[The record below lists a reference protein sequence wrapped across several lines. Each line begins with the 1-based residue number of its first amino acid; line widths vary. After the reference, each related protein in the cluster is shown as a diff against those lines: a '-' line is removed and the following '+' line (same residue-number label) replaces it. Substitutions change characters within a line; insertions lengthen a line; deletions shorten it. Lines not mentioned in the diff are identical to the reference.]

1 MYLYIETL
9 KQRLDAINQLR
20 VDRALAAM
28 GPAFQQV
35 YSLLPTLL
43 HYHHPLM
50 PGYLDGNVP
59 RGICLYTPDETQ
71 RHYLEELELHRGM
84 QTQEPP
90 KGELPITG
98 VYSMGSTSSV
108 GQSCSSDLDIWV
120 CHQAWLDS
128 EERQLLQRKC
138 SLLESWAASLG
149 VEVSFFLIDENR
161 FRHNESGS
169 LGGEDCGST
178 QHILLLDEFYR
189 TAVRLAGKRILW
201 NMVPCDEEEHYDDYV
216 MGLYAQGVLTPN
228 EWLDLGGLSS
238 LSAEEY
244 FGASLWQLY
253 KSIDSPYKAVLKTL
267 LLEAY
272 SWEYPNNRL
281 LAKDIKQRL
290 HDGEIV
296 SFGLDPYCM
305 MLERVTTYLQAI
317 EDETR
322 LDLVRRC
329 FYLKVC
335 EKLSRERACVG
346 WRREVVSQLVNAWGW
361 DEKRLMMLDNRAN
374 WKIDEVRKAHN
385 ELLDAMMQ
393 SYRNLI
399 RFARRN
405 NLSVSAS
412 PQDIGVLTRK
422 LYAAFEALPGK
433 VTLVNPQISPDLS
446 EPNLTFIHVPP
457 GRANRT
463 GWYLYNRA
471 PDMESII
478 SHQPL
483 EYNRYLNKLVAWA
496 WFNGLLTSRTRLFI
510 KGNGIVDLAKLQEM
524 VADVSHH
531 FPLRLP
537 APTPKA
543 LYSPCEIRHL
553 AIIVNLEY
561 DPTAAFRN
569 QVVHFDFRKL
579 DVFSFGEEQK
589 CLIGSVDLLYRNS
602 WNEVR
607 TLHFNG
613 EQAMIEALKTI
624 LGKMHQDAAPPDSV
638 EVFCYS
644 QHLRGLIRTRV
655 QQMISE
661 CIELR
666 LSSTRQ
672 DTGRF
677 KALRVSGQT
686 WGLFFERL
694 NVSVQKLE
702 NAIEFYGAISH
713 NKLHGLSVQVETNH
727 VKLPAVV
734 DGFASEGII
743 QFFFEDA
750 DNNDSGFNIYILDE
764 SNRAEVYHHC
774 EGSKEELVRDVSRFY
789 SSSHDRF
796 TYGSSFINF
805 NLPQFYQIVE
815 VDGRTQVIPFRT
827 QAIAAAIP
835 TSGTLPPRRCCSSAT
850 RRFGRIRRDAPLSGN
865 TSLTELHRL
874 TGLLAR
880 RLLQQ
885 IPEGF
890 AAAIAD
896 PLVAF
901 EIEVIAALF
910 GGQPHLVQ
918 RLLTVNNDFAA
929 VFKADGQHAAVD
941 FAVDVAIAVPVVQ
954 TFFDGHPQA
963 IGQAME
969 FTVVHNLILLF

>member
-1 MYLYIETL
+1 MEYGFFLNTGIIRRDVLYLYIETL

-28 GPAFQQV
+28 KPAFQRV

-43 HYHHPLM
+43 HHHHPLM
-50 PGYLDGNVP
+50 PGYLNGNVP
-59 RGICLYTPDETQ
+59 HGICLYTPDETQ
-71 RHYLEELELHRGM
+71 QEYLNDLEDKWGS
-84 QTQEPP
+84 PFDKP
-90 KGELPITG
+90 ASGELPITG
-98 VYSMGSTSSV
+98 VYSMGSTSSI

-120 CHQAWLDS
+120 CHQSWLDN
-128 EERQLLQRKC
+128 EERTRLQQKC
-138 SLLESWAASLG
+138 SLLEKWAASMG

-201 NMVPCDEEEHYDDYV
+201 NMVPGEEEAHYDEYV
-216 MGLYAQGVLTPN
+216 LSLYAQGALTPN

-272 SWEYPNNRL
+272 SWEYPNTQL
-281 LAKDIKQRL
+281 LATDIKHRL
-290 HDGEIV
+290 HQGEIV
-296 SFGLDPYCM
+296 SFGLDAYCM
-305 MLERVTTYLQAI
+305 MLERVTRYLTDI
-317 EDETR
+317 NDTTR
-322 LDLVRRC
+322 LDLARRC

-335 EKLSRERACVG
+335 EKLSLAKACVG
-346 WRREVVSQLVNAWGW
+346 WRREILSQLVSEWGW
-361 DEKRLMMLDNRAN
+361 SDERLAMLDNRAN
-374 WKIDEVRKAHN
+374 WKIERVREAHN

-446 EPNLTFIHVPP
+446 ENDLTFIHVPV

-463 GWYLYNRA
+463 GWYLYNQA
-471 PDMESII
+471 PAMDSIV

-496 WFNGLLTSRTRLFI
+496 YFNGLLTPQTRLHI
-510 KGNGIVDLAKLQEM
+510 KSGNLCDTAKLQEL

-553 AIIVNLEY
+553 AIIVNLEN

-579 DVFSFGEEQK
+579 DVFSFGQQQQ
-589 CLIGSVDLLYRNS
+589 CLVGSIDLLYRNS

-607 TLHFNG
+607 TLHFSG
-613 EQAMIEALKTI
+613 EQSVLEALKTI
-624 LGKMHQDAAPPDSV
+624 LGKMHQDAAPPESV

-644 QHLRGLIRTRV
+644 QHLRGLIRTRI
-655 QQMISE
+655 QQLVSE

-666 LSSTRQ
+666 LSSTRLEP
-672 DTGRF
+672 GRF
-677 KALRVSGQT
+677 KAVRVAGQT

-694 NVSVQKLE
+694 SVSVQKLE
-702 NAIEFYGAISH
+702 NAVEFYGAISN
-713 NKLHGLSVQVETNH
+713 NKLHGLSIKVETDQVH
-727 VKLPAVV
+727 LPPVV

-743 QFFFEDA
+743 QFFFEDTS
-750 DNNDSGFNIYILDE
+750 DDKGFNIYILDE
-764 SNRAEVYHHC
+764 SNRVEVYHHC

-805 NLPQFYQIVE
+805 NLPQFYQIVQL
-815 VDGRTQVIPFRT
+815 DGRTQVIPFR
-827 QAIAAAIP
+827 
-835 TSGTLPPRRCCSSAT
+835 SNVLSS
-850 RRFGRIRRDAPLSGN
+850 LC
-865 TSLTELHRL
+865 
-874 TGLLAR
+874 
-880 RLLQQ
+880 
-885 IPEGF
+885 
-890 AAAIAD
+890 
-896 PLVAF
+896 V
-901 EIEVIAALF
+901 
-910 GGQPHLVQ
+910 
-918 RLLTVNNDFAA
+918 TV
-929 VFKADGQHAAVD
+929 ADGAAQPLKQQ
-941 FAVDVAIAVPVVQ
+941 FQ
-954 TFFDGHPQA
+954 LH
-963 IGQAME
+963 
-969 FTVVHNLILLF
+969 

>member
-1 MYLYIETL
+1 LYLYIETL

-35 YSLLPTLL
+35 YSLLPVLL
-43 HYHHPLM
+43 HHHHPLM
-50 PGYLDGNVP
+50 PGYLDGKVP
-59 RGICLYTPDETQ
+59 HGVCIFTPDDIQTT
-71 RHYLEELELHRGM
+71 YLADLEDKWGSAVDVM
-84 QTQEPP
+84 A

-98 VYSMGSTSSV
+98 VYSMGSTSSI
-108 GQSCSSDLDIWV
+108 GQSNTSDLDIWV
-120 CHQAWLDS
+120 CHQSWLDN
-128 EERQLLQRKC
+128 EERNRLQQKC
-138 SLLESWAASLG
+138 SLLEKWAASLG

-201 NMVPCDEEEHYDDYV
+201 NMVPGEEEGHYDEYV
-216 MGLYAQGVLTPN
+216 LSLYAQGALTPN
-228 EWLDLGGLSS
+228 EWLDLGGLDT

-267 LLEAY
+267 LLETY
-272 SWEYPNNRL
+272 SWEYPNTSL
-281 LAKDIKQRL
+281 LAMDIKKRL
-290 HDGEIV
+290 HQGEIV
-296 SFGLDPYCM
+296 CFGLDSYCM
-305 MLERVTTYLQAI
+305 MLDRVTRYLTQV
-317 EDETR
+317 EDTTR

-335 EKLSRERACVG
+335 EKLSRSSASVG
-346 WRREVVSQLVNAWGW
+346 WRREILSQLVSEWGW
-361 DEKRLMMLDNRAN
+361 SDERLAILDNRAN
-374 WKIDEVRKAHN
+374 WKIERVREAHN

-446 EPNLTFIHVPP
+446 ESDLTFIHVPI

-463 GWYLYNRA
+463 GWYLYNRS
-471 PDMESII
+471 PSMESIV

-496 WFNGLLTSRTRLFI
+496 YFNGLLTATTRLHI
-510 KGNGIVDLAKLQEM
+510 KSGNLCDIAKLREL

-531 FPLRLP
+531 FSLRLA

-553 AIIVNLEY
+553 AIIVNLEH

-579 DVFSFGEEQK
+579 DVFSFGQQQQ
-589 CLIGSVDLLYRNS
+589 CLVGSIDLLYRNS

-607 TLHFNG
+607 TLHFSG
-613 EQAMIEALKTI
+613 EQAVLEALKTI
-624 LGKMHQDAAPPDSV
+624 LGKMHQDAAPPESV

-644 QHLRGLIRTRV
+644 QHLRGLIRTRI
-655 QQMISE
+655 QQLVSE

-666 LSSTRQ
+666 LSSKRLEP
-672 DTGRF
+672 GRF
-677 KALRVSGQT
+677 KAVRVAGQT

-694 NVSVQKLE
+694 SVSVQKLE
-702 NAIEFYGAISH
+702 NAIEFYGAISN
-713 NKLHGLSVQVETNH
+713 NKLHGLSVKVQTGQAH
-727 VKLPAVV
+727 LPAVI
-734 DGFASEGII
+734 DGYASEGII
-743 QFFFEDA
+743 QFFFEESSD
-750 DNNDSGFNIYILDE
+750 DVGFNIYILDE
-764 SNRAEVYHHC
+764 ANRVEVYHHC
-774 EGSKEELVRDVSRFY
+774 EGSKEDLVRDVSRFY

-805 NLPQFYQIVE
+805 NLPQFYQIVSL
-815 VDGRTQVIPFRT
+815 DGRTQVIPFRNNPLAHLCVT
-827 QAIAAAIP
+827 ASESTAEEP
-835 TSGTLPPRRCCSSAT
+835 K
-850 RRFGRIRRDAPLSGN
+850 RFQ
-865 TSLTELHRL
+865 LH
-874 TGLLAR
+874 
-880 RLLQQ
+880 
-885 IPEGF
+885 
-890 AAAIAD
+890 
-896 PLVAF
+896 
-901 EIEVIAALF
+901 
-910 GGQPHLVQ
+910 
-918 RLLTVNNDFAA
+918 
-929 VFKADGQHAAVD
+929 
-941 FAVDVAIAVPVVQ
+941 
-954 TFFDGHPQA
+954 
-963 IGQAME
+963 
-969 FTVVHNLILLF
+969 

>member
-1 MYLYIETL
+1 MEYGFFLNTGIIRRDVLYLYIETL

-28 GPAFQQV
+28 KPAFQRV

-43 HYHHPLM
+43 HHHHPLM
-50 PGYLDGNVP
+50 PGYLNGNVP
-59 RGICLYTPDETQ
+59 HGVCLYTPDETQ
-71 RHYLEELELHRGM
+71 QDYLNDLEDKWGSPFDQLAS
-84 QTQEPP
+84 
-90 KGELPITG
+90 GELPITG
-98 VYSMGSTSSV
+98 VYSMGSTSSI

-120 CHQAWLDS
+120 CHQSWLDN
-128 EERQLLQRKC
+128 EERNRLQQKC
-138 SLLESWAASLG
+138 SLLEKWAASMG

-201 NMVPCDEEEHYDDYV
+201 NMVPGEEEAHYDEYV
-216 MGLYAQGVLTPN
+216 LSLYSQGALTPN
-228 EWLDLGGLSS
+228 EWLDLGGLST

-272 SWEYPNNRL
+272 SWEYPNTQL
-281 LAKDIKQRL
+281 LAMGIKQRL
-290 HDGEIV
+290 HQGEIV
-296 SFGLDPYCM
+296 CFGLDAYCM
-305 MLERVTTYLQAI
+305 MLERVTHYLTQI
-317 EDETR
+317 NDTTR

-335 EKLSRERACVG
+335 EKLSLSKACVG
-346 WRREVVSQLVNAWGW
+346 WRREILSQLVSEWGW
-361 DEKRLMMLDNRAN
+361 DEERLAMLDNRAN
-374 WKIDEVRKAHN
+374 WKIERVREAHN

-446 EPNLTFIHVPP
+446 ESDLTFIHVPV

-463 GWYLYNRA
+463 GWYLYNQA
-471 PDMESII
+471 PAMDSIV

-496 WFNGLLTSRTRLFI
+496 YFNGLLTPQTRLHI
-510 KGNGIVDLAKLQEM
+510 KSGNLCDTAKLQEL

-531 FPLRLP
+531 FPLRLA

-553 AIIVNLEY
+553 AIIVNLEN

-579 DVFSFGEEQK
+579 DVFSFGQQQQ
-589 CLIGSVDLLYRNS
+589 CLVGSIDLLYRNS

-607 TLHFNG
+607 TLHFSG
-613 EQAMIEALKTI
+613 EQSVLEALKTI
-624 LGKMHQDAAPPDSV
+624 LGKMHQDAAPPESV

-644 QHLRGLIRTRV
+644 QHLRGLIRTRI
-655 QQMISE
+655 QQLVSE

-666 LSSTRQ
+666 LSSTRLEP
-672 DTGRF
+672 GRF
-677 KALRVSGQT
+677 KAVRVAGQT

-694 NVSVQKLE
+694 SVSVQKLE
-702 NAIEFYGAISH
+702 NAVEFYGAISN
-713 NKLHGLSVQVETNH
+713 NKLHGLSIKVETDQVH
-727 VKLPAVV
+727 LPPVV

-743 QFFFEDA
+743 QFFFEDTS
-750 DNNDSGFNIYILDE
+750 DDKGFNIYILDE
-764 SNRAEVYHHC
+764 SNRVEVYHHC

-805 NLPQFYQIVE
+805 NLPQFYQIVQL
-815 VDGRTQVIPFRT
+815 DGRTQVIPFR
-827 QAIAAAIP
+827 
-835 TSGTLPPRRCCSSAT
+835 SNVLSS
-850 RRFGRIRRDAPLSGN
+850 LC
-865 TSLTELHRL
+865 
-874 TGLLAR
+874 
-880 RLLQQ
+880 
-885 IPEGF
+885 
-890 AAAIAD
+890 
-896 PLVAF
+896 V
-901 EIEVIAALF
+901 
-910 GGQPHLVQ
+910 
-918 RLLTVNNDFAA
+918 TV
-929 VFKADGQHAAVD
+929 ADGAAPPLKQQ
-941 FAVDVAIAVPVVQ
+941 FQ
-954 TFFDGHPQA
+954 LH
-963 IGQAME
+963 
-969 FTVVHNLILLF
+969 

>member
-28 GPAFQQV
+28 KPAFQRV

-43 HYHHPLM
+43 HHHHPLM
-50 PGYLDGNVP
+50 PGYLNGNVP
-59 RGICLYTPDETQ
+59 HGICLYTPDETQ
-71 RHYLEELELHRGM
+71 QDYLNDLEDKWGS
-84 QTQEPP
+84 PFDKP
-90 KGELPITG
+90 ASGELPITG
-98 VYSMGSTSSV
+98 VYSMGSTSSI

-120 CHQAWLDS
+120 CHQSWLDN
-128 EERQLLQRKC
+128 EERTRLQQKC
-138 SLLESWAASLG
+138 SLLEKWAASMG

-201 NMVPCDEEEHYDDYV
+201 NMVPGEEEAHYDEYV
-216 MGLYAQGVLTPN
+216 LSLYAQGALTPN

-272 SWEYPNNRL
+272 SWEYPNTQL
-281 LAKDIKQRL
+281 LATDIKHRL
-290 HDGEIV
+290 HQGEIV
-296 SFGLDPYCM
+296 SFGLDAYCM
-305 MLERVTTYLQAI
+305 MLERVTRYLTDI
-317 EDETR
+317 NDTTR
-322 LDLVRRC
+322 LDLARRC

-335 EKLSRERACVG
+335 EKLSLAKACVG
-346 WRREVVSQLVNAWGW
+346 WRREILSQLVSEWGW
-361 DEKRLMMLDNRAN
+361 SEERLAMLDNRAN
-374 WKIDEVRKAHN
+374 WKIERVREAHN

-393 SYRNLI
+393 SSRTLI

-446 EPNLTFIHVPP
+446 ENDLTFIHVPV

-463 GWYLYNRA
+463 GWYLYNQA
-471 PDMESII
+471 PAMDSIV

-496 WFNGLLTSRTRLFI
+496 YFNGLLTPQTRLHI
-510 KGNGIVDLAKLQEM
+510 KSGNLCDTAKLQEL

-553 AIIVNLEY
+553 AIIVNLEN

-579 DVFSFGEEQK
+579 DVFSFGQQQQ
-589 CLIGSVDLLYRNS
+589 CLVGSIDLLYRNS

-607 TLHFNG
+607 TLHFSG
-613 EQAMIEALKTI
+613 EQSVLEALKTI
-624 LGKMHQDAAPPDSV
+624 LGKMHQDAAPPESV

-644 QHLRGLIRTRV
+644 QHLRGLIRTRI
-655 QQMISE
+655 QQLVSE

-666 LSSTRQ
+666 LSSTRLEP
-672 DTGRF
+672 GRF
-677 KALRVSGQT
+677 KAVRVAGQT

-694 NVSVQKLE
+694 SVSVQKLE
-702 NAIEFYGAISH
+702 NAVEFYGAISN
-713 NKLHGLSVQVETNH
+713 NKLHGLSIKVETDQVH
-727 VKLPAVV
+727 LPPVV

-743 QFFFEDA
+743 QFFFEDTS
-750 DNNDSGFNIYILDE
+750 DDKGFNIYILDE
-764 SNRAEVYHHC
+764 SNRVEVYHHC

-805 NLPQFYQIVE
+805 NLPQFYQIVQL
-815 VDGRTQVIPFRT
+815 DGRTQVIPFR
-827 QAIAAAIP
+827 
-835 TSGTLPPRRCCSSAT
+835 SNVLSS
-850 RRFGRIRRDAPLSGN
+850 LC
-865 TSLTELHRL
+865 
-874 TGLLAR
+874 
-880 RLLQQ
+880 
-885 IPEGF
+885 
-890 AAAIAD
+890 
-896 PLVAF
+896 V
-901 EIEVIAALF
+901 
-910 GGQPHLVQ
+910 
-918 RLLTVNNDFAA
+918 TV
-929 VFKADGQHAAVD
+929 ADGAAQPLKQQ
-941 FAVDVAIAVPVVQ
+941 FQ
-954 TFFDGHPQA
+954 LH
-963 IGQAME
+963 
-969 FTVVHNLILLF
+969 

>member
-28 GPAFQQV
+28 KPAFQRV

-43 HYHHPLM
+43 HHHHPLM
-50 PGYLDGNVP
+50 PGYLNGNVP
-59 RGICLYTPDETQ
+59 HGICLYTPDETQ
-71 RHYLEELELHRGM
+71 QDYLNDLEDKWGS
-84 QTQEPP
+84 PFDKP
-90 KGELPITG
+90 ASGELPITG
-98 VYSMGSTSSV
+98 VYSMGSTSSI

-120 CHQAWLDS
+120 CPQSWLDN
-128 EERQLLQRKC
+128 EERTRLQQKC
-138 SLLESWAASLG
+138 SLLEKWAASMG

-201 NMVPCDEEEHYDDYV
+201 NMVPGEEEAHYDEYV
-216 MGLYAQGVLTPN
+216 LSLYAQGALTPN

-272 SWEYPNNRL
+272 SWEYPNTQL
-281 LAKDIKQRL
+281 LATDIKHRL
-290 HDGEIV
+290 HQGEIV
-296 SFGLDPYCM
+296 SFGLDAYCM
-305 MLERVTTYLQAI
+305 MLERVTRYLTDI
-317 EDETR
+317 NDTTR
-322 LDLVRRC
+322 LDLARRC

-335 EKLSRERACVG
+335 EKLSLAKACVG
-346 WRREVVSQLVNAWGW
+346 WRREILSQLVSEWGW
-361 DEKRLMMLDNRAN
+361 SEERLAMLDNRAN
-374 WKIDEVRKAHN
+374 WKIERVREAHN

-446 EPNLTFIHVPP
+446 ENDLTFIHVPV

-463 GWYLYNRA
+463 GWYLYNQA
-471 PDMESII
+471 PAMDSIV

-496 WFNGLLTSRTRLFI
+496 YFNGLLTPQTRLHI
-510 KGNGIVDLAKLQEM
+510 KSGNLCDTAKLQEL

-553 AIIVNLEY
+553 AIIVNLEN

-579 DVFSFGEEQK
+579 DVFSFGQQQQ
-589 CLIGSVDLLYRNS
+589 CLVGSIDLLYRNS

-607 TLHFNG
+607 TLHFSG
-613 EQAMIEALKTI
+613 EQSVLEALKTI
-624 LGKMHQDAAPPDSV
+624 LGKMHQDAAPPESV

-644 QHLRGLIRTRV
+644 QHLRGLIRTRI
-655 QQMISE
+655 QQLVSE

-666 LSSTRQ
+666 LSSTRLEP
-672 DTGRF
+672 GRF
-677 KALRVSGQT
+677 KAVRVAGQT

-694 NVSVQKLE
+694 SVSVQKLE
-702 NAIEFYGAISH
+702 NAVEFYGAISN
-713 NKLHGLSVQVETNH
+713 NKLHGLSIKVETDQVH
-727 VKLPAVV
+727 LPPVV

-743 QFFFEDA
+743 QFFFEDTS
-750 DNNDSGFNIYILDE
+750 DDKGFNIYILDE
-764 SNRAEVYHHC
+764 SNRVEVYHHC

-805 NLPQFYQIVE
+805 NLPQFYQIVQL
-815 VDGRTQVIPFRT
+815 DGRTQVIPFR
-827 QAIAAAIP
+827 
-835 TSGTLPPRRCCSSAT
+835 SNVLSS
-850 RRFGRIRRDAPLSGN
+850 LC
-865 TSLTELHRL
+865 
-874 TGLLAR
+874 
-880 RLLQQ
+880 
-885 IPEGF
+885 
-890 AAAIAD
+890 
-896 PLVAF
+896 V
-901 EIEVIAALF
+901 
-910 GGQPHLVQ
+910 
-918 RLLTVNNDFAA
+918 TV
-929 VFKADGQHAAVD
+929 ADGAAQPLKQQ
-941 FAVDVAIAVPVVQ
+941 FQ
-954 TFFDGHPQA
+954 LH
-963 IGQAME
+963 
-969 FTVVHNLILLF
+969 

>member
-28 GPAFQQV
+28 KPAFQRV

-43 HYHHPLM
+43 HHHHPLM
-50 PGYLDGNVP
+50 PGYLNGNVP
-59 RGICLYTPDETQ
+59 HGICLYTPDETQ
-71 RHYLEELELHRGM
+71 QDYLNDLEDKWGS
-84 QTQEPP
+84 PFDKP
-90 KGELPITG
+90 ASGELPITG
-98 VYSMGSTSSV
+98 VYSMGSTSSI

-120 CHQAWLDS
+120 CHQSWLDN
-128 EERQLLQRKC
+128 EERTRLQQKC
-138 SLLESWAASLG
+138 SLLEKWAASMG

-201 NMVPCDEEEHYDDYV
+201 NMVPGEEEAHYDEYV
-216 MGLYAQGVLTPN
+216 LSLYAQGALTPN

-272 SWEYPNNRL
+272 SWEYPNTQL
-281 LAKDIKQRL
+281 LATDIKHRL
-290 HDGEIV
+290 HQGEIV
-296 SFGLDPYCM
+296 SFGLDAYCM
-305 MLERVTTYLQAI
+305 MLERVTRYLTDI
-317 EDETR
+317 NDTTR
-322 LDLVRRC
+322 LDLARRC

-335 EKLSRERACVG
+335 EKLSLAKACVG
-346 WRREVVSQLVNAWGW
+346 WRREILSQLVSEWGW
-361 DEKRLMMLDNRAN
+361 SEERLAMLDNRAN
-374 WKIDEVRKAHN
+374 WKIERVREAHN

-446 EPNLTFIHVPP
+446 ENDLTFIHVPV

-463 GWYLYNRA
+463 GWYLYNQA
-471 PDMESII
+471 PAMDSIV

-496 WFNGLLTSRTRLFI
+496 YFNGLLTPQTRLHI
-510 KGNGIVDLAKLQEM
+510 KSGNLCDTAKLQEL

-553 AIIVNLEY
+553 AIIVNLEN

-579 DVFSFGEEQK
+579 DVFSFGQQQQ
-589 CLIGSVDLLYRNS
+589 CLVGSIDLLYRNS

-607 TLHFNG
+607 TLHFSG
-613 EQAMIEALKTI
+613 EQSVLEALKTI
-624 LGKMHQDAAPPDSV
+624 LGKMHQDAAPPESV

-644 QHLRGLIRTRV
+644 QHLRGLIRTRI
-655 QQMISE
+655 QQLVSE

-666 LSSTRQ
+666 LSSTRLEP
-672 DTGRF
+672 GRF
-677 KALRVSGQT
+677 KAVRVAGQT
-686 WGLFFERL
+686 WGLFFECL
-694 NVSVQKLE
+694 SVSVQKLE
-702 NAIEFYGAISH
+702 NAVEFYGAISN
-713 NKLHGLSVQVETNH
+713 NKLHGLSIKVETDQVH
-727 VKLPAVV
+727 LPPVV

-743 QFFFEDA
+743 QFFFEDTS
-750 DNNDSGFNIYILDE
+750 DDKGFNIYILDE
-764 SNRAEVYHHC
+764 SNRVEVYHHC

-805 NLPQFYQIVE
+805 NLPQFYQIVQL
-815 VDGRTQVIPFRT
+815 DGRTQVIPFR
-827 QAIAAAIP
+827 
-835 TSGTLPPRRCCSSAT
+835 SNVLSS
-850 RRFGRIRRDAPLSGN
+850 LC
-865 TSLTELHRL
+865 
-874 TGLLAR
+874 
-880 RLLQQ
+880 
-885 IPEGF
+885 
-890 AAAIAD
+890 
-896 PLVAF
+896 V
-901 EIEVIAALF
+901 
-910 GGQPHLVQ
+910 
-918 RLLTVNNDFAA
+918 TV
-929 VFKADGQHAAVD
+929 ADGAAQPLKQQ
-941 FAVDVAIAVPVVQ
+941 FQ
-954 TFFDGHPQA
+954 LH
-963 IGQAME
+963 
-969 FTVVHNLILLF
+969 

>member
-28 GPAFQQV
+28 KPAFQRV

-43 HYHHPLM
+43 HHHHPLM
-50 PGYLDGNVP
+50 PGYLNGNVP
-59 RGICLYTPDETQ
+59 HGICLYTPDETQ
-71 RHYLEELELHRGM
+71 QDYLNDLEDKWGS
-84 QTQEPP
+84 PFDKP
-90 KGELPITG
+90 ASGELPITG
-98 VYSMGSTSSV
+98 VYSMGSTSSI

-120 CHQAWLDS
+120 CHQSWLDN
-128 EERQLLQRKC
+128 EERTRLQQKC
-138 SLLESWAASLG
+138 SLLEKWAASMG

-201 NMVPCDEEEHYDDYV
+201 NMVPGEEEAHYDEYV
-216 MGLYAQGVLTPN
+216 LSLYAQGALTPN

-272 SWEYPNNRL
+272 SWEYPNTQL
-281 LAKDIKQRL
+281 LATDIKHRL
-290 HDGEIV
+290 HQGEIV
-296 SFGLDPYCM
+296 SFGLDAYCM
-305 MLERVTTYLQAI
+305 MLERVTRYLTDI
-317 EDETR
+317 NDTTR
-322 LDLVRRC
+322 LDLARRC

-335 EKLSRERACVG
+335 EKLSLAKACVG
-346 WRREVVSQLVNAWGW
+346 WRREILSQLVSEWGW
-361 DEKRLMMLDNRAN
+361 SEERLAMLDNRAN
-374 WKIDEVRKAHN
+374 WKIERVREAHN

-446 EPNLTFIHVPP
+446 ENDLTFIHVPV

-463 GWYLYNRA
+463 GWYLYNQA
-471 PDMESII
+471 PAMDSIV

-496 WFNGLLTSRTRLFI
+496 YFNGLLTPQTRLHI
-510 KGNGIVDLAKLQEM
+510 KSGNLCDTAKLQEL

-553 AIIVNLEY
+553 AIIVNLEN

-579 DVFSFGEEQK
+579 DVFSFGQQQQ
-589 CLIGSVDLLYRNS
+589 CLVGSIDLLYRNS

-607 TLHFNG
+607 TLHFSG
-613 EQAMIEALKTI
+613 EQSVLEALKTI
-624 LGKMHQDAAPPDSV
+624 LGKMHQDAAPPESV

-644 QHLRGLIRTRV
+644 QHLRGLIRTRI
-655 QQMISE
+655 QQLVSE

-666 LSSTRQ
+666 LSSTRLEP
-672 DTGRF
+672 GRF
-677 KALRVSGQT
+677 KAVRVAGQT

-694 NVSVQKLE
+694 SVSVQKLE
-702 NAIEFYGAISH
+702 NAVEFYGAISN
-713 NKLHGLSVQVETNH
+713 NKLHGLSIKVETDQVH
-727 VKLPAVV
+727 LPPVV
-734 DGFASEGII
+734 DGFASEWII
-743 QFFFEDA
+743 QFFFEDTS
-750 DNNDSGFNIYILDE
+750 DDKGFNIYILDE
-764 SNRAEVYHHC
+764 SNRVEVYHHC

-805 NLPQFYQIVE
+805 NLPQFYQIVQL
-815 VDGRTQVIPFRT
+815 DGRTQVIPFR
-827 QAIAAAIP
+827 
-835 TSGTLPPRRCCSSAT
+835 SNVLSS
-850 RRFGRIRRDAPLSGN
+850 LC
-865 TSLTELHRL
+865 
-874 TGLLAR
+874 
-880 RLLQQ
+880 
-885 IPEGF
+885 
-890 AAAIAD
+890 
-896 PLVAF
+896 V
-901 EIEVIAALF
+901 
-910 GGQPHLVQ
+910 
-918 RLLTVNNDFAA
+918 TV
-929 VFKADGQHAAVD
+929 ADGAAQPLKQQ
-941 FAVDVAIAVPVVQ
+941 FQ
-954 TFFDGHPQA
+954 LH
-963 IGQAME
+963 
-969 FTVVHNLILLF
+969 

>member
-28 GPAFQQV
+28 KPAFQRV

-43 HYHHPLM
+43 HHHHPLM
-50 PGYLDGNVP
+50 PGYLNGNVP
-59 RGICLYTPDETQ
+59 HGVCLYTPDETQ
-71 RHYLEELELHRGM
+71 QDYLNDLEDKWGSPFDKLAS
-84 QTQEPP
+84 
-90 KGELPITG
+90 GELPITG
-98 VYSMGSTSSV
+98 VYSMGSTSSI

-120 CHQAWLDS
+120 CHQSWLDN
-128 EERQLLQRKC
+128 EERNRLQQKC
-138 SLLESWAASLG
+138 SLLEKWAASMG

-201 NMVPCDEEEHYDDYV
+201 NMVPGEEEAHYDEYV
-216 MGLYAQGVLTPN
+216 LSLYSQGALTPN
-228 EWLDLGGLSS
+228 EWLDLGGLST

-272 SWEYPNNRL
+272 SWEYPNTQL
-281 LAKDIKQRL
+281 LAMGIKQRL
-290 HDGEIV
+290 HQGEIV
-296 SFGLDPYCM
+296 CFGLDAYCM
-305 MLERVTTYLQAI
+305 MLERVTHYLTQI
-317 EDETR
+317 NDTTR

-335 EKLSRERACVG
+335 EKLSLSKACVG
-346 WRREVVSQLVNAWGW
+346 WRREILSQLVSEWGW
-361 DEKRLMMLDNRAN
+361 DEERLAMLDNRAN
-374 WKIDEVRKAHN
+374 WKIERVREAHN

-446 EPNLTFIHVPP
+446 ESDLTFIHVPV

-463 GWYLYNRA
+463 GWYLYNQA
-471 PDMESII
+471 PAMDSIV

-496 WFNGLLTSRTRLFI
+496 YFNGLLTPQTRLHI
-510 KGNGIVDLAKLQEM
+510 KSGNLCDTAKLQEL

-531 FPLRLP
+531 FPLRLA

-553 AIIVNLEY
+553 AIIVNLEN

-579 DVFSFGEEQK
+579 DVFSFGQQQQ
-589 CLIGSVDLLYRNS
+589 CLVGSIDLLYRNS

-607 TLHFNG
+607 TLHFSG
-613 EQAMIEALKTI
+613 EQSVLEALKTI
-624 LGKMHQDAAPPDSV
+624 LGKMHQDAAPPESV

-644 QHLRGLIRTRV
+644 QHLRGLIRTRI
-655 QQMISE
+655 QQLVSE

-666 LSSTRQ
+666 LSSTRLEP
-672 DTGRF
+672 GRF
-677 KALRVSGQT
+677 KAVRVAGQT

-694 NVSVQKLE
+694 SVSVQKLE
-702 NAIEFYGAISH
+702 NAVEFYGAISN
-713 NKLHGLSVQVETNH
+713 NKLHGLSIKVETDQVH
-727 VKLPAVV
+727 LPPVV

-743 QFFFEDA
+743 QFFFEDTS
-750 DNNDSGFNIYILDE
+750 DDKGFNIYILDE
-764 SNRAEVYHHC
+764 SNRVEVYHHC

-805 NLPQFYQIVE
+805 NLPQFYQIVQL
-815 VDGRTQVIPFRT
+815 DGRTQVIPFR
-827 QAIAAAIP
+827 
-835 TSGTLPPRRCCSSAT
+835 SNVLSS
-850 RRFGRIRRDAPLSGN
+850 LC
-865 TSLTELHRL
+865 
-874 TGLLAR
+874 
-880 RLLQQ
+880 
-885 IPEGF
+885 
-890 AAAIAD
+890 
-896 PLVAF
+896 V
-901 EIEVIAALF
+901 
-910 GGQPHLVQ
+910 
-918 RLLTVNNDFAA
+918 TV
-929 VFKADGQHAAVD
+929 ADGAAPPLKQQ
-941 FAVDVAIAVPVVQ
+941 FQ
-954 TFFDGHPQA
+954 LH
-963 IGQAME
+963 
-969 FTVVHNLILLF
+969 

>member
-28 GPAFQQV
+28 KPAFQRV

-43 HYHHPLM
+43 HHHHPLM
-50 PGYLDGNVP
+50 PGYLNGNVP
-59 RGICLYTPDETQ
+59 HGICIYTPDETQ
-71 RHYLEELELHRGM
+71 QAYLNDLEDKWGSPFEKM
-84 QTQEPP
+84 AT
-90 KGELPITG
+90 GELPITAL
-98 VYSMGSTSSV
+98 YSMGSTSSI
-108 GQSCSSDLDIWV
+108 GQSCTSDLDIWV
-120 CHQAWLDS
+120 CHQSWLDN
-128 EERQLLQRKC
+128 EERNRLQQKC
-138 SLLESWAASLG
+138 SLLEKWAASMG

-201 NMVPCDEEEHYDDYV
+201 NMVPGEEEAHYDEYV
-216 MGLYAQGVLTPN
+216 LSLYSQGVLTPN
-228 EWLDLGGLSS
+228 EWLDLGGLST

-272 SWEYPNNRL
+272 SWEYPKTQL
-281 LAKDIKQRL
+281 LAMGIKHRL
-290 HDGEIV
+290 HQGEIV
-296 SFGLDPYCM
+296 CFGLDAYCM
-305 MLERVTTYLQAI
+305 MLERVTHYLTEI
-317 EDETR
+317 NDTTR

-335 EKLSRERACVG
+335 EKLSLTNNASIG
-346 WRREVVSQLVNAWGW
+346 WRREILSQLVSEWGW
-361 DEKRLMMLDNRAN
+361 DAERLEILDNRAN
-374 WKIDEVRKAHN
+374 WKIERVREAHN

-446 EPNLTFIHVPP
+446 ENDLTFIHVPV

-463 GWYLYNRA
+463 GWYLYNQA
-471 PDMESII
+471 PEMSSIV

-496 WFNGLLTSRTRLFI
+496 YFNGLLTSRTRLHI
-510 KGNGIVDLAKLQEM
+510 KSGNICDTAKLQEL

-531 FPLRLP
+531 FPLRLA

-553 AIIVNLEY
+553 AIIVNLEN

-579 DVFSFGEEQK
+579 DVFSFGQQQQ
-589 CLIGSVDLLYRNS
+589 CLVGSIDLLYRNS

-607 TLHFNG
+607 TLHFSG
-613 EQAMIEALKTI
+613 EQSVLEALKTI
-624 LGKMHQDAAPPDSV
+624 LGKMHQDAAPPESV

-644 QHLRGLIRTRV
+644 QHLRGLIRTRI
-655 QQMISE
+655 QQLVSE

-666 LSSTRQ
+666 LSSTRLEP
-672 DTGRF
+672 GRF
-677 KALRVSGQT
+677 KAVRVAGQT

-694 NVSVQKLE
+694 SVSVQKLE
-702 NAIEFYGAISH
+702 NAVEFYGAISN
-713 NKLHGLSVQVETNH
+713 NKLHGLSIKVETDQVH
-727 VKLPAVV
+727 LPPVV

-743 QFFFEDA
+743 QFFFEDTT
-750 DNNDSGFNIYILDE
+750 DDKGFNIYILDE
-764 SNRAEVYHHC
+764 SNRVEVYHHC

-805 NLPQFYQIVE
+805 NLPQFYQIVHL
-815 VDGRTQVIPFRT
+815 DGRTQVIPFRSN
-827 QAIAAAIP
+827 A
-835 TSGTLPPRRCCSSAT
+835 
-850 RRFGRIRRDAPLSGN
+850 LSN
-865 TSLTELHRL
+865 LC
-874 TGLLAR
+874 
-880 RLLQQ
+880 
-885 IPEGF
+885 
-890 AAAIAD
+890 
-896 PLVAF
+896 V
-901 EIEVIAALF
+901 
-910 GGQPHLVQ
+910 
-918 RLLTVNNDFAA
+918 TV
-929 VFKADGQHAAVD
+929 ADG
-941 FAVDVAIAVPVVQ
+941 
-954 TFFDGHPQA
+954 
-963 IGQAME
+963 
-969 FTVVHNLILLF
+969 NLAQPLKQQFQLH

>member
-35 YSLLPTLL
+35 YSLLPVLL
-43 HYHHPLM
+43 HHHHPLM
-50 PGYLDGNVP
+50 PGYLEGKVP
-59 RGICLYTPDETQ
+59 HGVCIFTPDDTQ
-71 RHYLEELELHRGM
+71 NDYLADL
-84 QTQEPP
+84 QEKWGSPLDEMA

-98 VYSMGSTSSV
+98 VYSMGSTSSI
-108 GQSCSSDLDIWV
+108 GQSHNSDLDIWV
-120 CHQAWLDS
+120 CHQSWLDN
-128 EERQLLQRKC
+128 EERNRLQEKC
-138 SLLESWAASLG
+138 SLLEKWAASLG
-149 VEVSFFLIDENR
+149 VELSFFLIDENR

-201 NMVPCDEEEHYDDYV
+201 NMVPGEEEGHYDEYV
-216 MGLYAQGVLTPN
+216 LSLYAQGALTPN
-228 EWLDLGGLSS
+228 EWLDLGGLST

-272 SWEYPNNRL
+272 SWEYPNTQL
-281 LAKDIKQRL
+281 LAMDIKQRL
-290 HDGEIV
+290 HQGEIV
-296 SFGLDPYCM
+296 CFGLDSYCM
-305 MLERVTTYLQAI
+305 MLDRVTRYLTQI
-317 EDETR
+317 EDTTR

-335 EKLSRERACVG
+335 EKLSRSRASVG
-346 WRREVVSQLVNAWGW
+346 WRREILTQLVSEWGW
-361 DEKRLMMLDNRAN
+361 SEERLAILDNRAN
-374 WKIDEVRKAHN
+374 WKIERVREAHN

-446 EPNLTFIHVPP
+446 ESDLTFIHVPI
-457 GRANRT
+457 GRANRA
-463 GWYLYNRA
+463 GWYLYNQS
-471 PDMESII
+471 PSMESIV

-496 WFNGLLTSRTRLFI
+496 YFNGLLTPTTRLHI
-510 KGNGIVDLAKLQEM
+510 KSGNPCDIAKLREL
-524 VADVSHH
+524 VADVAHH

-553 AIIVNLEY
+553 AIIVNLEH

-579 DVFSFGEEQK
+579 DVFSFGQQQQ
-589 CLIGSVDLLYRNS
+589 CLVGSIDLLYRNS

-607 TLHFNG
+607 TLHFSG
-613 EQAMIEALKTI
+613 EQAVLEALKTI
-624 LGKMHQDAAPPDSV
+624 LGKMHQDAAPPESV

-644 QHLRGLIRTRV
+644 QHLRGLIRTRI
-655 QQMISE
+655 QQLVSE

-666 LSSTRQ
+666 LSSKRLEP
-672 DTGRF
+672 GRF
-677 KALRVSGQT
+677 KAVRVAGQT

-694 NVSVQKLE
+694 SVSVQKLE
-702 NAIEFYGAISH
+702 NAIEFYGAISN
-713 NKLHGLSVQVETNH
+713 NKLHGLSVKVQTDQAH
-727 VKLPAVV
+727 LPAVI
-734 DGFASEGII
+734 DGYASEGII
-743 QFFFEDA
+743 QFFFEEG
-750 DNNDSGFNIYILDE
+750 NDEVGFNIYILDE
-764 SNRAEVYHHC
+764 ANRVEVYHHC
-774 EGSKEELVRDVSRFY
+774 EGSKEDLVRDVSRFY

-805 NLPQFYQIVE
+805 NLPQFYQIVSL
-815 VDGRTQVIPFRT
+815 DDRTQVIPFR
-827 QAIAAAIP
+827 
-835 TSGTLPPRRCCSSAT
+835 SN
-850 RRFGRIRRDAPLSGN
+850 PLSHLCATLGDN
-865 TSLTELHRL
+865 APESAKVPQRFQLH
-874 TGLLAR
+874 
-880 RLLQQ
+880 
-885 IPEGF
+885 
-890 AAAIAD
+890 
-896 PLVAF
+896 
-901 EIEVIAALF
+901 
-910 GGQPHLVQ
+910 
-918 RLLTVNNDFAA
+918 
-929 VFKADGQHAAVD
+929 
-941 FAVDVAIAVPVVQ
+941 
-954 TFFDGHPQA
+954 
-963 IGQAME
+963 
-969 FTVVHNLILLF
+969 

>member
-20 VDRALAAM
+20 VERALAAM
-28 GPAFQQV
+28 KPAFQRV

-43 HYHHPLM
+43 HHHHPLL
-50 PGYLDGNVP
+50 PGYLNVNVP
-59 RGICLYTPDETQ
+59 HGICLYTPDETQ
-71 RHYLEELELHRGM
+71 QNYLNDLEDKWGSPFEVM
-84 QTQEPP
+84 AS
-90 KGELPITG
+90 GELPITG
-98 VYSMGSTSSV
+98 LYSMGSTSSI
-108 GQSCSSDLDIWV
+108 GQSCTSDLDIWV
-120 CHQAWLDS
+120 CHQSWLDN
-128 EERQLLQRKC
+128 EERHCLQQKC
-138 SLLESWAASLG
+138 TLLEKWAASMG
-149 VEVSFFLIDENR
+149 VDVSFFLIDENR

-201 NMVPCDEEEHYDDYV
+201 NMVPSEEEEHYDEYV
-216 MGLYAQGVLTPN
+216 LSLYAQGTLTPN
-228 EWLDLGGLSS
+228 EWLDLGGLGT

-272 SWEYPNNRL
+272 SWEYPNTQL
-281 LAKDIKQRL
+281 LAMDIKHRL
-290 HDGEIV
+290 HEGEIV
-296 SFGLDPYCM
+296 CFGLDAYCM
-305 MLERVTTYLQAI
+305 MLERVTHYLTQI
-317 EDETR
+317 NDTTR
-322 LDLVRRC
+322 LDLARRC

-335 EKLSRERACVG
+335 EKLSSSDGANTP
-346 WRREVVSQLVNAWGW
+346 WRREILSQLVKEWGW
-361 DEKRLMMLDNRAN
+361 SEQRLAVLDSRAD
-374 WKIDEVRKAHN
+374 WKIEPVREAHN

-405 NLSVSAS
+405 NLSISAS

-446 EPNLTFIHVPP
+446 ESDLTFIHVPV
-457 GRANRT
+457 GRANRA
-463 GWYLYNRA
+463 GWYLYNQA
-471 PDMESII
+471 PEMSAIV

-496 WFNGLLTSRTRLFI
+496 YFNGLLAPQTRLHI
-510 KGNGIVDLAKLQEM
+510 KSSDICDLAKLNEL

-531 FPLRLP
+531 FPLRLA

-553 AIIVNLEY
+553 AIIVNLEQ
-561 DPTAAFRN
+561 DPTVAFRN

-579 DVFSFGEEQK
+579 DVFSFGQQQQ
-589 CLIGSVDLLYRNS
+589 CLVGSIDLLYRNS

-607 TLHFNG
+607 TLHFSG
-613 EQAMIEALKTI
+613 EQSVLEALKTI
-624 LGKMHQDAAPPDSV
+624 LGKMHQDASPPETV

-644 QHLRGLIRTRV
+644 QHLRGLIGTRI
-655 QQMISE
+655 QQLVSE

-666 LSSTRQ
+666 LSSTRLEP
-672 DTGRF
+672 GRF
-677 KALRVSGQT
+677 KAVRVAGQT

-694 NVSVQKLE
+694 SVSVQKLE
-702 NAIEFYGAISH
+702 NAVEFYGAISN
-713 NKLHGLSVQVETNH
+713 NKLHGLSIKVETDQLH
-727 VKLPAVV
+727 LPPVI

-743 QFFFEDA
+743 QFFFEDLT
-750 DNNDSGFNIYILDE
+750 DQQGFNIYILDE
-764 SNRAEVYHHC
+764 SNRVEAYHHC

-805 NLPQFYQIVE
+805 NLPQFYQIVPL
-815 VDGRTQVIPFRT
+815 DGRTQVIPFRSN
-827 QAIAAAIP
+827 A
-835 TSGTLPPRRCCSSAT
+835 LSSLCVT
-850 RRFGRIRRDAPLSGN
+850 ISDGN
-865 TSLTELHRL
+865 
-874 TGLLAR
+874 
-880 RLLQQ
+880 
-885 IPEGF
+885 P
-890 AAAIAD
+890 
-896 PLVAF
+896 
-901 EIEVIAALF
+901 
-910 GGQPHLVQ
+910 GQPLEQQFQLH
-918 RLLTVNNDFAA
+918 
-929 VFKADGQHAAVD
+929 
-941 FAVDVAIAVPVVQ
+941 
-954 TFFDGHPQA
+954 
-963 IGQAME
+963 
-969 FTVVHNLILLF
+969 

>member
-1 MYLYIETL
+1 LYLYIETL

-28 GPAFQQV
+28 KPAFQRV

-43 HYHHPLM
+43 HHHHPLM
-50 PGYLDGNVP
+50 PGYLNGNVP
-59 RGICLYTPDETQ
+59 HGICIYTPDETQ
-71 RHYLEELELHRGM
+71 QAYLNDLEDKWGSPFEKM
-84 QTQEPP
+84 AT
-90 KGELPITG
+90 GELPITAL
-98 VYSMGSTSSV
+98 YSMGSTSSI
-108 GQSCSSDLDIWV
+108 GQSCTSDLDIWV
-120 CHQAWLDS
+120 CHQSWLDN
-128 EERQLLQRKC
+128 EERNRLQQKC
-138 SLLESWAASLG
+138 SLLEKWAASMG

-201 NMVPCDEEEHYDDYV
+201 NMVPGEEEAHYDEYV
-216 MGLYAQGVLTPN
+216 LSLYSQGVLTPN
-228 EWLDLGGLSS
+228 EWLDLGGLST

-272 SWEYPNNRL
+272 SWEYPKTQL
-281 LAKDIKQRL
+281 LAMGIKHRL
-290 HDGEIV
+290 HQGEIV
-296 SFGLDPYCM
+296 CFGLDAYCM
-305 MLERVTTYLQAI
+305 MLERVTHYLTEI
-317 EDETR
+317 NDTTR

-335 EKLSRERACVG
+335 EKLSQSNNATIG
-346 WRREVVSQLVNAWGW
+346 WRREILSQLVSEWGW
-361 DEKRLMMLDNRAN
+361 DEERLEILDNRAN
-374 WKIDEVRKAHN
+374 WKIERVREAHN

-446 EPNLTFIHVPP
+446 ENDLTFIHVPI

-463 GWYLYNRA
+463 GWYLYNQA
-471 PDMESII
+471 PEMSSIV

-496 WFNGLLTSRTRLFI
+496 YFNGLLTSRTRLHI
-510 KGNGIVDLAKLQEM
+510 KSGNICDTAKLQEL
-524 VADVSHH
+524 VTDVSHH
-531 FPLRLP
+531 FPLRLA

-553 AIIVNLEY
+553 AIIVNLEN

-579 DVFSFGEEQK
+579 DVFSFGQQQQ
-589 CLIGSVDLLYRNS
+589 CLVGSIDLLYRNS

-607 TLHFNG
+607 TLHFSG
-613 EQAMIEALKTI
+613 EQSVLEALKTI
-624 LGKMHQDAAPPDSV
+624 LGKMHQDAAPPESV

-644 QHLRGLIRTRV
+644 QHLRGLIRTRI
-655 QQMISE
+655 QQLVSE

-666 LSSTRQ
+666 LSSTRLEP
-672 DTGRF
+672 GRF
-677 KALRVSGQT
+677 KAVRVAGQT

-694 NVSVQKLE
+694 SVSVQKLE
-702 NAIEFYGAISH
+702 NAVEFYGAISN
-713 NKLHGLSVQVETNH
+713 NKLHGLSIKVETDQVH
-727 VKLPAVV
+727 LPPVV

-743 QFFFEDA
+743 QFFFEDTT
-750 DNNDSGFNIYILDE
+750 DDKGFNIYILDE
-764 SNRAEVYHHC
+764 SNRVEVYHHC

-805 NLPQFYQIVE
+805 NLPQFYQIVHI
-815 VDGRTQVIPFRT
+815 DGRTQVIPFRSN
-827 QAIAAAIP
+827 A
-835 TSGTLPPRRCCSSAT
+835 
-850 RRFGRIRRDAPLSGN
+850 LSN
-865 TSLTELHRL
+865 LC
-874 TGLLAR
+874 
-880 RLLQQ
+880 
-885 IPEGF
+885 I
-890 AAAIAD
+890 
-896 PLVAF
+896 
-901 EIEVIAALF
+901 
-910 GGQPHLVQ
+910 
-918 RLLTVNNDFAA
+918 TV
-929 VFKADGQHAAVD
+929 ADGNAAQPLKQQ
-941 FAVDVAIAVPVVQ
+941 FQ
-954 TFFDGHPQA
+954 LH
-963 IGQAME
+963 
-969 FTVVHNLILLF
+969 

>member
-28 GPAFQQV
+28 KPAFQRV

-43 HYHHPLM
+43 HHHHPLM
-50 PGYLDGNVP
+50 PGYLNGNVP
-59 RGICLYTPDETQ
+59 HGICLYTPDETQ
-71 RHYLEELELHRGM
+71 QDYLNDLEDKWGS
-84 QTQEPP
+84 PFDKP
-90 KGELPITG
+90 ASGELPITG
-98 VYSMGSTSSV
+98 VYSMGSTSSI

-120 CHQAWLDS
+120 CHQSWLDN
-128 EERQLLQRKC
+128 EERTRLQQKC
-138 SLLESWAASLG
+138 SLLEKWAASMG

-201 NMVPCDEEEHYDDYV
+201 NMVPGEEEAHYDEYV
-216 MGLYAQGVLTPN
+216 LSLYAQGALTPN

-272 SWEYPNNRL
+272 SWEYPNTQL
-281 LAKDIKQRL
+281 LATDIKHRL
-290 HDGEIV
+290 HQGEIV
-296 SFGLDPYCM
+296 SFGLDAYCM
-305 MLERVTTYLQAI
+305 MLERVTRYLTDI
-317 EDETR
+317 NDTTR
-322 LDLVRRC
+322 LDLARRC

-335 EKLSRERACVG
+335 EKLSLAKACVG
-346 WRREVVSQLVNAWGW
+346 WRREILSQLVSEWGW
-361 DEKRLMMLDNRAN
+361 SEERLAMLDNRAN
-374 WKIDEVRKAHN
+374 WKIERVREAHN

-446 EPNLTFIHVPP
+446 ENDLTFIHVPV

-463 GWYLYNRA
+463 GWYLYNQA
-471 PDMESII
+471 PAMDSIV

-496 WFNGLLTSRTRLFI
+496 YFNGLLTPQTRLHI
-510 KGNGIVDLAKLQEM
+510 KSGNLCDTAKLQEL

-553 AIIVNLEY
+553 AIIVNLEN

-579 DVFSFGEEQK
+579 DVFSFGQQQQ
-589 CLIGSVDLLYRNS
+589 CLVGSIDLLYRNS

-607 TLHFNG
+607 TLHFSG
-613 EQAMIEALKTI
+613 EQSVLEALKTI
-624 LGKMHQDAAPPDSV
+624 LGKMHQDAAPPESV

-644 QHLRGLIRTRV
+644 QHLRGLIRTRI
-655 QQMISE
+655 QQLVSE

-666 LSSTRQ
+666 LSSTRLEP
-672 DTGRF
+672 GRF
-677 KALRVSGQT
+677 KAVRVAGQT

-694 NVSVQKLE
+694 SVSVQKLE
-702 NAIEFYGAISH
+702 NAVEFYGAISN
-713 NKLHGLSVQVETNH
+713 NKLHGLSIKVETDQVH
-727 VKLPAVV
+727 LPPVV

-743 QFFFEDA
+743 QFFFEDTS
-750 DNNDSGFNIYILDE
+750 DDKGFNIYILDE
-764 SNRAEVYHHC
+764 SNRVEVYHHC

-805 NLPQFYQIVE
+805 NLPQFYQIVQL
-815 VDGRTQVIPFRT
+815 DGRRQVIPFR
-827 QAIAAAIP
+827 
-835 TSGTLPPRRCCSSAT
+835 SNVLSS
-850 RRFGRIRRDAPLSGN
+850 LC
-865 TSLTELHRL
+865 
-874 TGLLAR
+874 
-880 RLLQQ
+880 
-885 IPEGF
+885 
-890 AAAIAD
+890 
-896 PLVAF
+896 V
-901 EIEVIAALF
+901 
-910 GGQPHLVQ
+910 
-918 RLLTVNNDFAA
+918 TV
-929 VFKADGQHAAVD
+929 ADGAAQPLKQQ
-941 FAVDVAIAVPVVQ
+941 FQ
-954 TFFDGHPQA
+954 LH
-963 IGQAME
+963 
-969 FTVVHNLILLF
+969 

>member
-28 GPAFQQV
+28 KPAFQRV

-43 HYHHPLM
+43 HHHHPLM
-50 PGYLDGNVP
+50 PGYLNGNVP
-59 RGICLYTPDETQ
+59 HGICLYTPDETQ
-71 RHYLEELELHRGM
+71 QDYLNDLEDKWGS
-84 QTQEPP
+84 PFDKP
-90 KGELPITG
+90 ASGELPITG
-98 VYSMGSTSSV
+98 VYSMGSTSSI

-120 CHQAWLDS
+120 CHQSWLDN
-128 EERQLLQRKC
+128 EERTRLQQKC
-138 SLLESWAASLG
+138 NLLEKWAASMG

-201 NMVPCDEEEHYDDYV
+201 NMVPGEEEAHYDEYV
-216 MGLYAQGVLTPN
+216 LSLYAQGALTPN

-272 SWEYPNNRL
+272 SWEYPTTQL
-281 LAKDIKQRL
+281 LATDIKHRL
-290 HDGEIV
+290 HQGEIV
-296 SFGLDPYCM
+296 SFGLDAYCM
-305 MLERVTTYLQAI
+305 MLERVTRYLTDI
-317 EDETR
+317 NDTIR
-322 LDLVRRC
+322 LDLARRC

-335 EKLSRERACVG
+335 EKLSLAKACVG
-346 WRREVVSQLVNAWGW
+346 WRREILSQLVSEWGW
-361 DEKRLMMLDNRAN
+361 SEERLAMLDNRAN
-374 WKIDEVRKAHN
+374 WKIERVREAHN

-446 EPNLTFIHVPP
+446 ENDLTFIHVPV

-463 GWYLYNRA
+463 GWYLYNQA
-471 PDMESII
+471 PAMDSIV

-496 WFNGLLTSRTRLFI
+496 YFNGLLTPQTRLHI
-510 KGNGIVDLAKLQEM
+510 KSGNLCDTAKLQEL

-553 AIIVNLEY
+553 AIIVNLEN

-579 DVFSFGEEQK
+579 DVFSFGQQQQ
-589 CLIGSVDLLYRNS
+589 CLVGSIDLLYRNS

-607 TLHFNG
+607 TLHFSG
-613 EQAMIEALKTI
+613 EQSVLEALKTI
-624 LGKMHQDAAPPDSV
+624 LGKMHQDAAPPESV

-644 QHLRGLIRTRV
+644 QHLRGLIRTRI
-655 QQMISE
+655 QQLVSE

-666 LSSTRQ
+666 LSSTRLEP
-672 DTGRF
+672 GRF
-677 KALRVSGQT
+677 KAVRVAGQT

-694 NVSVQKLE
+694 SVSVQKLE
-702 NAIEFYGAISH
+702 NAVEFYGAISN
-713 NKLHGLSVQVETNH
+713 NKLHGLSIKVETDQVH
-727 VKLPAVV
+727 LPPVV

-743 QFFFEDA
+743 QFFFEDTS
-750 DNNDSGFNIYILDE
+750 DDKGFNIYILDE
-764 SNRAEVYHHC
+764 SNRVEVYHHC

-805 NLPQFYQIVE
+805 NLPQFYQIVQL
-815 VDGRTQVIPFRT
+815 DGRTQVIPFR
-827 QAIAAAIP
+827 
-835 TSGTLPPRRCCSSAT
+835 SNVLSS
-850 RRFGRIRRDAPLSGN
+850 LC
-865 TSLTELHRL
+865 
-874 TGLLAR
+874 
-880 RLLQQ
+880 
-885 IPEGF
+885 
-890 AAAIAD
+890 
-896 PLVAF
+896 V
-901 EIEVIAALF
+901 
-910 GGQPHLVQ
+910 
-918 RLLTVNNDFAA
+918 TV
-929 VFKADGQHAAVD
+929 ADGAAQPLKQQ
-941 FAVDVAIAVPVVQ
+941 FQ
-954 TFFDGHPQA
+954 LH
-963 IGQAME
+963 
-969 FTVVHNLILLF
+969 

>member
-1 MYLYIETL
+1 LYLYIETL

-28 GPAFQQV
+28 KPAFQRV

-43 HYHHPLM
+43 HHHHPLM
-50 PGYLDGNVP
+50 PGYLTGNVP
-59 RGICLYTPDETQ
+59 HGVCLYAPDETQ
-71 RHYLEELELHRGM
+71 KDYITDLEDKWGSPFEQM
-84 QTQEPP
+84 AC
-90 KGELPITG
+90 GELPITG
-98 VYSMGSTSSV
+98 VYTMGSTSSI
-108 GQSCSSDLDIWV
+108 GQSCTSDLDIWV
-120 CHQAWLDS
+120 CHQSWLDN
-128 EERQLLQRKC
+128 EERNRLQQKC
-138 SLLESWAASLG
+138 SLLEKWAASMG

-189 TAVRLAGKRILW
+189 SAVRLAGKRILW
-201 NMVPCDEEEHYDDYV
+201 NMVPGEEEAHYDEYV
-216 MGLYAQGVLTPN
+216 LSLYAQGVLTPN
-228 EWLDLGGLSS
+228 EWLDLGGLST

-272 SWEYPNNRL
+272 SWEYPNTQL
-281 LAKDIKQRL
+281 LAMDIKQRL
-290 HDGEIV
+290 HQGEIV
-296 SFGLDPYCM
+296 CFGLDAYCM
-305 MLERVTTYLQAI
+305 MLERVTHYLTQI
-317 EDETR
+317 NDTTR

-335 EKLSRERACVG
+335 EKLSLSKACVG
-346 WRREVVSQLVNAWGW
+346 WRREILGQLVSDWGW
-361 DEKRLMMLDNRAN
+361 SEERLAILDNRAN
-374 WKIDEVRKAHN
+374 WKIERVREAHN

-446 EPNLTFIHVPP
+446 ENDLTFIHVPA

-463 GWYLYNRA
+463 GWYLYNQA
-471 PDMESII
+471 PAMSAIV

-496 WFNGLLTSRTRLFI
+496 YFNGLLTPQTRLHI
-510 KGNGIVDLAKLQEM
+510 KSGDICDPAKLQEL
-524 VADVSHH
+524 VADVAHH

-553 AIIVNLEY
+553 AIIVNLEN

-579 DVFSFGEEQK
+579 DVFSFGQQQQ
-589 CLIGSVDLLYRNS
+589 CLVGSIDLLYRNS

-607 TLHFNG
+607 TLHFSG
-613 EQAMIEALKTI
+613 EQSVLEALKTI
-624 LGKMHQDAAPPDSV
+624 LGKMHQDAAPPESV

-644 QHLRGLIRTRV
+644 QHLRGLIRTRI
-655 QQMISE
+655 QQLVSE

-666 LSSTRQ
+666 LSSTRLEP
-672 DTGRF
+672 GRF
-677 KALRVSGQT
+677 KAVRVAGQT

-694 NVSVQKLE
+694 SVSVQKLE
-702 NAIEFYGAISH
+702 NAVEFYGAISH
-713 NKLHGLSVQVETNH
+713 NKLHGLSIKVEADQVH
-727 VKLPAVV
+727 LPAVV

-743 QFFFEDA
+743 QFFFEDTK
-750 DNNDSGFNIYILDE
+750 DQKGFNIYILDE
-764 SNRAEVYHHC
+764 SNRIEVYHHC

-805 NLPQFYQIVE
+805 NLPQFYQIVQI
-815 VDGRTQVIPFRT
+815 DDRTQVIPFR
-827 QAIAAAIP
+827 
-835 TSGTLPPRRCCSSAT
+835 SNTLSSLCVT
-850 RRFGRIRRDAPLSGN
+850 LSDGN
-865 TSLTELHRL
+865 TVQPLK
-874 TGLLAR
+874 
-880 RLLQQ
+880 QQ
-885 IPEGF
+885 F
-890 AAAIAD
+890 Q
-896 PLVAF
+896 L
-901 EIEVIAALF
+901 
-910 GGQPHLVQ
+910 
-918 RLLTVNNDFAA
+918 N
-929 VFKADGQHAAVD
+929 
-941 FAVDVAIAVPVVQ
+941 
-954 TFFDGHPQA
+954 
-963 IGQAME
+963 
-969 FTVVHNLILLF
+969 

>member
-35 YSLLPTLL
+35 YTLLPVFL
-43 HYHHPLM
+43 HHHHPLI
-50 PGYLDGNVP
+50 PGYLEGKVP
-59 RGICLYTPDETQ
+59 HGICLFTPDESQKT
-71 RHYLEELELHRGM
+71 YLTDLEDKWGSAL
-84 QTQEPP
+84 EPMA

-98 VYSMGSTSSV
+98 VYSMGSTSSI
-108 GQSCSSDLDIWV
+108 GQSQSSDLDIWV
-120 CHQAWLDS
+120 CHQSWLDN
-128 EERQLLQRKC
+128 EERNRLQEKC
-138 SLLESWAASLG
+138 SLLEKWAASLG

-178 QHILLLDEFYR
+178 QYILLLDEFYR
-189 TAVRLAGKRILW
+189 TAVRMGGKRILW
-201 NMVPCDEEEHYDDYV
+201 NMVPGEEEAHYDEYV
-216 MGLYAQGVLTPN
+216 LSLYAQGALTPN
-228 EWLDLGGLSS
+228 EWLDLGGLST

-272 SWEYPNNRL
+272 SWEYPKTQL
-281 LAKDIKQRL
+281 LAMDIKQRL
-290 HDGEIV
+290 HQGEIV
-296 SFGLDPYCM
+296 NFGLDSYCM
-305 MLERVTTYLQAI
+305 MLDRVTRYLTQI
-317 EDETR
+317 EDTTR

-335 EKLSRERACVG
+335 EKLSRARASVG
-346 WRREVVSQLVNAWGW
+346 WRREILSQLVAEWGW
-361 DEKRLMMLDNRAN
+361 DEERLVMLDNRAN
-374 WKIDEVRKAHN
+374 WKIERVREAHN

-446 EPNLTFIHVPP
+446 ENDLTFIHVPI

-463 GWYLYNRA
+463 GWYLYNQS
-471 PDMESII
+471 PSMESIV

-496 WFNGLLTSRTRLFI
+496 YFNGLLTSTTRLHI
-510 KGNGIVDLAKLQEM
+510 KSGGLCDIAKLREL
-524 VADVSHH
+524 VADVSHN
-531 FPLRLP
+531 FPLRLA

-553 AIIVNLEY
+553 AIIVNLEH

-579 DVFSFGEEQK
+579 DVFSFGQNQE
-589 CLIGSVDLLYRNS
+589 CMVGSIDLLYRNS

-607 TLHFNG
+607 TLHFSG
-613 EQAMIEALKTI
+613 EQAVLEALKTI
-624 LGKMHQDAAPPDSV
+624 LGKMHQDAAPPESV

-644 QHLRGLIRTRV
+644 QHLRGLIRTRI
-655 QQMISE
+655 QQLVTE

-666 LSSTRQ
+666 LSSKRLEP
-672 DTGRF
+672 GRF
-677 KALRVSGQT
+677 KAVRVAGQT

-694 NVSVQKLE
+694 SVSVQKLE
-702 NAIEFYGAISH
+702 NAIEFYGAISN
-713 NKLHGLSVQVETNH
+713 NKLHGLSVKLQTDQAH
-727 VKLPAVV
+727 LPAVI
-734 DGFASEGII
+734 DGYASEGII
-743 QFFFEDA
+743 QFFFEDSA
-750 DNNDSGFNIYILDE
+750 DEIGFNIYILDE
-764 SNRAEVYHHC
+764 SNRVEVYHHC
-774 EGSKEELVRDVSRFY
+774 EGSKEDLVRDVSRFY

-805 NLPQFYQIVE
+805 NLPQFYQIVSL
-815 VDGRTQVIPFRT
+815 DDRIQVIPFRSN
-827 QAIAAAIP
+827 ALSAACA
-835 TSGTLPPRRCCSSAT
+835 TLPESDVEPSRLKQQ
-850 RRFGRIRRDAPLSGN
+850 FQ
-865 TSLTELHRL
+865 LH
-874 TGLLAR
+874 
-880 RLLQQ
+880 
-885 IPEGF
+885 
-890 AAAIAD
+890 
-896 PLVAF
+896 
-901 EIEVIAALF
+901 
-910 GGQPHLVQ
+910 
-918 RLLTVNNDFAA
+918 
-929 VFKADGQHAAVD
+929 
-941 FAVDVAIAVPVVQ
+941 
-954 TFFDGHPQA
+954 
-963 IGQAME
+963 
-969 FTVVHNLILLF
+969 

>member
-20 VDRALAAM
+20 IDRALAAM
-28 GPAFQQV
+28 KPAFQRV

-43 HYHHPLM
+43 HHHHPLM
-50 PGYLDGNVP
+50 PGYLNGNVP
-59 RGICLYTPDETQ
+59 HGVCLYTPDETQ
-71 RHYLEELELHRGM
+71 QDYLNDLEDKWGSPFDKM
-84 QTQEPP
+84 AS
-90 KGELPITG
+90 GELPITG
-98 VYSMGSTSSV
+98 VYSMGSTSSI

-120 CHQAWLDS
+120 CHQSWLDN
-128 EERQLLQRKC
+128 EERNRLQQKC
-138 SLLESWAASLG
+138 SLLEKWSASMG

-201 NMVPCDEEEHYDDYV
+201 NMVPGEEEAHYDEYV
-216 MGLYAQGVLTPN
+216 LSLYSQGALTPN
-228 EWLDLGGLSS
+228 EWLDLGGLST

-272 SWEYPNNRL
+272 SWEYPNTQL
-281 LAKDIKQRL
+281 LAMDIKQRL
-290 HDGEIV
+290 HQGEIV
-296 SFGLDPYCM
+296 CFGLDAYCM
-305 MLERVTTYLQAI
+305 MLERVTHYLNQI
-317 EDETR
+317 NDTTR

-335 EKLSRERACVG
+335 EKLSRANACVG
-346 WRREVVSQLVNAWGW
+346 WRREILSQLVSEWGW
-361 DEKRLMMLDNRAN
+361 DEERLAILDNRAN
-374 WKIDEVRKAHN
+374 WKIERVREAHN

-446 EPNLTFIHVPP
+446 ENDLTFIHVPI

-463 GWYLYNRA
+463 GWYLYNQA
-471 PDMESII
+471 PAMDSIV

-496 WFNGLLTSRTRLFI
+496 YFNGLLTPKTRLHI
-510 KGNGIVDLAKLQEM
+510 KSGNLCDTAKLQEL

-531 FPLRLP
+531 FPLRLA

-553 AIIVNLEY
+553 AIIVNLEN

-579 DVFSFGEEQK
+579 DVFSFGQQQQ
-589 CLIGSVDLLYRNS
+589 CLVGSIDLLYRNS

-607 TLHFNG
+607 TLHFSG
-613 EQAMIEALKTI
+613 EQSVLEALKTI
-624 LGKMHQDAAPPDSV
+624 LGKMHQDAAPPESV

-644 QHLRGLIRTRV
+644 QHLRGLIRTRI
-655 QQMISE
+655 QQLVSE

-666 LSSTRQ
+666 LSSTRLEP
-672 DTGRF
+672 GRF
-677 KALRVSGQT
+677 KAVRVAGQT

-694 NVSVQKLE
+694 SVSVQKLE
-702 NAIEFYGAISH
+702 NAVEFYGAISN
-713 NKLHGLSVQVETNH
+713 NKLHGLSIKVETDQVH
-727 VKLPAVV
+727 LPPVV

-743 QFFFEDA
+743 QFFFEDTT
-750 DNNDSGFNIYILDE
+750 DDKGFNIYILDE
-764 SNRAEVYHHC
+764 SNRVEVYHHC

-805 NLPQFYQIVE
+805 NLPQFYQIVHL
-815 VDGRTQVIPFRT
+815 DGRTQVIPFR
-827 QAIAAAIP
+827 
-835 TSGTLPPRRCCSSAT
+835 SNVLSSLCV
-850 RRFGRIRRDAPLSGN
+850 PLTDSAVQP
-865 TSLTELHRL
+865 LKQQFQLH
-874 TGLLAR
+874 
-880 RLLQQ
+880 
-885 IPEGF
+885 
-890 AAAIAD
+890 
-896 PLVAF
+896 
-901 EIEVIAALF
+901 
-910 GGQPHLVQ
+910 
-918 RLLTVNNDFAA
+918 
-929 VFKADGQHAAVD
+929 
-941 FAVDVAIAVPVVQ
+941 
-954 TFFDGHPQA
+954 
-963 IGQAME
+963 
-969 FTVVHNLILLF
+969 

>member
-28 GPAFQQV
+28 VPAFQQV

-43 HYHHPLM
+43 HFHHSLM
-50 PGYLDGNVP
+50 PGYLEGNVP
-59 RGICLYTPDETQ
+59 HGISFFTPDEN
-71 RHYLEELELHRGM
+71 
-84 QTQEPP
+84 QTFWLNDLLKQTDYRPARAS
-90 KGELPITG
+90 KGEMPITG

-108 GQSCSSDLDIWV
+108 GQNLTSDLDIWV
-120 CHQAWLDS
+120 CHQSWLDN
-128 EERQLLQRKC
+128 EERLYLHRKC
-138 SLLESWAASLG
+138 TLLEKWCASMG

-201 NMVPCDEEEHYDDYV
+201 NMVPGEEEEHYDNYV
-216 MGLYAQGVLTPN
+216 MSLYQKGVLTPN
-228 EWLDLGGLSS
+228 EWLDLGGLDT

-272 SWEYPNNRL
+272 SWEYPQTRL
-281 LAKDIKQRL
+281 LAMDIKQRL

-296 SFGLDPYCM
+296 SYGLDPYCM
-305 MLERVTTYLQAI
+305 MLERVTHYLTSI
-317 EDETR
+317 EDTAR

-329 FYLKVC
+329 FYLKVR
-335 EKLSRERACVG
+335 EKLSEYCEESG
-346 WRREVVSQLVNAWGW
+346 WRREILTQLVKEWGW
-361 DEKRLMMLDNRAN
+361 SAERVAILDGRAG
-374 WKIDEVRKAHN
+374 WKIERVREAHN

-422 LYAAFEALPGK
+422 LYAVFEALPGK

-446 EPNLTFIHVPP
+446 EPNLTFIHVPQ
-457 GRANRT
+457 GRANRA
-463 GWYLYNRA
+463 GWYLYNQS
-471 PDMESII
+471 PDMQSII

-496 WFNGLLTSRTRLFI
+496 WFNGLLTSKTRLHI
-510 KGNGIVDLAKLQEM
+510 KGNEICDLARLQEL
-524 VADVSHH
+524 VADVSQH

-537 APTPKA
+537 APTAKA

-553 AIIVNLEY
+553 AIIVNLEH

-579 DVFSFGEEQK
+579 DVFSFGQQQE
-589 CLIGSVDLLYRNS
+589 CLIGSIDLLYRNS

-607 TLHFNG
+607 TLHFSG
-613 EQAMIEALKTI
+613 EQAMIEGLRTI
-624 LGKMHQDAAPPDSV
+624 LGKMHQDAAPPDAV

-644 QHLRGLIRTRV
+644 QHLRGLIRTHV
-655 QQMISE
+655 QQLVSE

-672 DTGRF
+672 EPGRF
-677 KALRVSGQT
+677 KAVRVAGQT

-694 NVSVQKLE
+694 SVSVQKLE
-702 NAIEFYGAISH
+702 NAVEFYGAISN
-713 NKLHGLSVQVETNH
+713 NKLHGLSIKVETDH
-727 VKLPAVV
+727 AKLPAVV
-734 DGFASEGII
+734 NGYASEGII
-743 QFFFEDA
+743 QFFFEDTQ
-750 DNNDSGFNIYILDE
+750 DDHGFNIYILDE
-764 SNRAEVYHHC
+764 TNRVEIYHHC

-796 TYGSSFINF
+796 TYGSSFTNF
-805 NLPQFYQIVE
+805 NLPQFYQIVQA
-815 VDGRTQVIPFRT
+815 DGRSQVIAFRSQT
-827 QAIAAAIP
+827 LAQLCA
-835 TSGTLPPRRCCSSAT
+835 TLP
-850 RRFGRIRRDAPLSGN
+850 
-865 TSLTELHRL
+865 E
-874 TGLLAR
+874 
-880 RLLQQ
+880 
-885 IPEGF
+885 
-890 AAAIAD
+890 
-896 PLVAF
+896 
-901 EIEVIAALF
+901 
-910 GGQPHLVQ
+910 
-918 RLLTVNNDFAA
+918 NNPDT
-929 VFKADGQHAAVD
+929 DLNQHY
-941 FAVDVAIAVPVVQ
+941 Q
-954 TFFDGHPQA
+954 MH
-963 IGQAME
+963 
-969 FTVVHNLILLF
+969 

>member
-1 MYLYIETL
+1 LYLYIETL

-35 YSLLPTLL
+35 YSLLPVLL
-43 HYHHPLM
+43 HHHHPLM
-50 PGYLDGNVP
+50 PGYLDGKVP
-59 RGICLYTPDETQ
+59 HGVCIFTPDDTQ
-71 RHYLEELELHRGM
+71 TTYLSDLEDKWGSSVEAM
-84 QTQEPP
+84 V

-98 VYSMGSTSSV
+98 VYSMGSTSSI
-108 GQSCSSDLDIWV
+108 GQSHTSDLDIWV
-120 CHQAWLDS
+120 CHQSWLDN
-128 EERQLLQRKC
+128 EERNRLQQKC
-138 SLLESWAASLG
+138 SLLEKWAASLG

-201 NMVPCDEEEHYDDYV
+201 NMVPGEEEGHYDEYV
-216 MGLYAQGVLTPN
+216 LSLYAQGALTPN
-228 EWLDLGGLSS
+228 EWLDLGGLST

-272 SWEYPNNRL
+272 SWEYPNTSL
-281 LAKDIKQRL
+281 LAMDIKKRL
-290 HDGEIV
+290 HQGEIV
-296 SFGLDPYCM
+296 CFGLDSYCM
-305 MLERVTTYLQAI
+305 MLDRVTRYLTQI
-317 EDETR
+317 EDFTR

-335 EKLSRERACVG
+335 EKLSRARASVG
-346 WRREVVSQLVNAWGW
+346 WRREILSQLVSEWGW
-361 DEKRLMMLDNRAN
+361 DEERLVILDNRAN
-374 WKIDEVRKAHN
+374 WKIERVREAHN

-446 EPNLTFIHVPP
+446 ESDLTFIHVPI

-463 GWYLYNRA
+463 GWYLYNRS
-471 PDMESII
+471 PSMESIV

-496 WFNGLLTSRTRLFI
+496 YFNGLLTSTTRLHI
-510 KGNGIVDLAKLQEM
+510 KSSNLCDIAKLREL

-531 FPLRLP
+531 FPLRLA

-579 DVFSFGEEQK
+579 DVFSFGQQQQ
-589 CLIGSVDLLYRNS
+589 CLVGSIDLLYRNS

-613 EQAMIEALKTI
+613 EQAVLEALKTI
-624 LGKMHQDAAPPDSV
+624 LGKMHQDAAPPESV

-644 QHLRGLIRTRV
+644 QHLRGLIRTRI
-655 QQMISE
+655 QQLVSE

-666 LSSTRQ
+666 LSSKRLEP
-672 DTGRF
+672 GRF
-677 KALRVSGQT
+677 KAVRVAGQT

-694 NVSVQKLE
+694 SVSVQKLE
-702 NAIEFYGAISH
+702 NAIEFYGAISN
-713 NKLHGLSVQVETNH
+713 NKLHGLSVKVQTDQAH
-727 VKLPAVV
+727 LPAVI
-734 DGFASEGII
+734 DGYASEGII
-743 QFFFEDA
+743 QFFFEDSSDDA
-750 DNNDSGFNIYILDE
+750 GFNIYILDE
-764 SNRAEVYHHC
+764 ANRVEVYHHC
-774 EGSKEELVRDVSRFY
+774 EGSKEDLVRDVSRFY

-805 NLPQFYQIVE
+805 NLPQFYQIVSL
-815 VDGRTQVIPFRT
+815 DGRTQVIPFRNNPLAHLCVT
-827 QAIAAAIP
+827 APDSTAEEP
-835 TSGTLPPRRCCSSAT
+835 K
-850 RRFGRIRRDAPLSGN
+850 RFQ
-865 TSLTELHRL
+865 LH
-874 TGLLAR
+874 
-880 RLLQQ
+880 
-885 IPEGF
+885 
-890 AAAIAD
+890 
-896 PLVAF
+896 
-901 EIEVIAALF
+901 
-910 GGQPHLVQ
+910 
-918 RLLTVNNDFAA
+918 
-929 VFKADGQHAAVD
+929 
-941 FAVDVAIAVPVVQ
+941 
-954 TFFDGHPQA
+954 
-963 IGQAME
+963 
-969 FTVVHNLILLF
+969 

>member
-20 VDRALAAM
+20 IDRALAAM
-28 GPAFQQV
+28 KPAFQRV

-43 HYHHPLM
+43 HHHHPLM
-50 PGYLDGNVP
+50 PGYLNGNVP
-59 RGICLYTPDETQ
+59 HGVCLYTPDETQ
-71 RHYLEELELHRGM
+71 QDYLNDLEDKWGSPFDKM
-84 QTQEPP
+84 AS
-90 KGELPITG
+90 GELPITG
-98 VYSMGSTSSV
+98 VYSMGSTSSI

-120 CHQAWLDS
+120 CHQSWLDN
-128 EERQLLQRKC
+128 EERNRLQQKC
-138 SLLESWAASLG
+138 SLLEKWSASMG

-201 NMVPCDEEEHYDDYV
+201 NMVPGEEEAHYDEYV
-216 MGLYAQGVLTPN
+216 LSLYSQGALTPN
-228 EWLDLGGLSS
+228 EWLDLGGLST

-272 SWEYPNNRL
+272 SWEYPNTQL
-281 LAKDIKQRL
+281 LAMDIKQRL
-290 HDGEIV
+290 HQGEIV
-296 SFGLDPYCM
+296 CFGLDAYCM
-305 MLERVTTYLQAI
+305 MLERVTHYLNQI
-317 EDETR
+317 NDTTR

-335 EKLSRERACVG
+335 EKLSRANACVG
-346 WRREVVSQLVNAWGW
+346 WRREILSQLVSEWGW
-361 DEKRLMMLDNRAN
+361 DEERLAILDNRAN
-374 WKIDEVRKAHN
+374 WKIERVREAHN

-446 EPNLTFIHVPP
+446 EDDLTFIHVPI

-463 GWYLYNRA
+463 GWYLYNQA
-471 PDMESII
+471 PAMDSIV

-496 WFNGLLTSRTRLFI
+496 YFNGLLTPKTRLHI
-510 KGNGIVDLAKLQEM
+510 KSGNLCDTAKLQEL

-531 FPLRLP
+531 FPLRLA

-553 AIIVNLEY
+553 AIIVNLEN

-579 DVFSFGEEQK
+579 DVFSFGQQQQ
-589 CLIGSVDLLYRNS
+589 CLVGSIDLLYRNS

-607 TLHFNG
+607 TLHFSG
-613 EQAMIEALKTI
+613 EQSVLEALKTI
-624 LGKMHQDAAPPDSV
+624 LGKMHQDAAPPESV

-644 QHLRGLIRTRV
+644 QHLRGLIRTRI
-655 QQMISE
+655 QQLVSE

-666 LSSTRQ
+666 LSSTRLEP
-672 DTGRF
+672 GRF
-677 KALRVSGQT
+677 KAVRVAGQT

-694 NVSVQKLE
+694 SVSVQKLE
-702 NAIEFYGAISH
+702 NAVEFYGAISN
-713 NKLHGLSVQVETNH
+713 NKLHGLSIKVETDQVH
-727 VKLPAVV
+727 LQPVV

-743 QFFFEDA
+743 QFFFEDTS
-750 DNNDSGFNIYILDE
+750 DDKGFNIYILDE
-764 SNRAEVYHHC
+764 SNRVEVYHHC

-805 NLPQFYQIVE
+805 NLPQFYQIVQL
-815 VDGRTQVIPFRT
+815 DGRTQVIPFRSNVLSSLCVPLT
-827 QAIAAAIP
+827 DGAAQ
-835 TSGTLPPRRCCSSAT
+835 
-850 RRFGRIRRDAPLSGN
+850 PLKHQFQ
-865 TSLTELHRL
+865 LH
-874 TGLLAR
+874 
-880 RLLQQ
+880 
-885 IPEGF
+885 
-890 AAAIAD
+890 
-896 PLVAF
+896 
-901 EIEVIAALF
+901 
-910 GGQPHLVQ
+910 
-918 RLLTVNNDFAA
+918 
-929 VFKADGQHAAVD
+929 
-941 FAVDVAIAVPVVQ
+941 
-954 TFFDGHPQA
+954 
-963 IGQAME
+963 
-969 FTVVHNLILLF
+969 

>member
-20 VDRALAAM
+20 VDRALAVM
-28 GPAFQQV
+28 GPAFQRV
-35 YSLLPTLL
+35 YGLLPTLL

-59 RGICLYTPDETQ
+59 HGISFFSPDEHQQ
-71 RHYLEELELHRGM
+71 RWLDDLEAKSGAVCAL
-84 QTQEPP
+84 PP
-90 KGELPITG
+90 KGEMPITG

-108 GQSCSSDLDIWV
+108 GQSNISDLDIWV
-120 CHQAWLDS
+120 CHQSWLDN
-128 EERQLLQRKC
+128 EERLCLQKKCALLQKWC
-138 SLLESWAASLG
+138 VSMG

-169 LGGEDCGST
+169 LGAEDCGST

-189 TAVRLAGKRILW
+189 TAVRMAGKRILW
-201 NMVPCDEEEHYDDYV
+201 NMVPGEEEAHYDDYV
-216 MGLYAQGVLTPN
+216 MTLYAQGVLTPN
-228 EWLDLGGLSS
+228 EWLDLGGLGT

-272 SWEYPNNRL
+272 SWEYPNTQL
-281 LAKDIKQRL
+281 LAMDIKQRL
-290 HDGEIV
+290 HEGEIV

-305 MLERVTTYLQAI
+305 MLERVTRYLTGIGDTA
-317 EDETR
+317 R

-335 EKLSRERACVG
+335 EKLSCEDNPHRAS
-346 WRREVVSQLVNAWGW
+346 WRREILSQLVKAWGW
-361 DEKRLMMLDNRAN
+361 DTARLEVLDGRAD
-374 WKIDEVRKAHN
+374 WKIERVREAHN

-433 VTLVNPQISPDLS
+433 VTLINPQISPDLS
-446 EPNLTFIHVPP
+446 EPHLTFIHVPE
-457 GRANRT
+457 GRANRS
-463 GWYLYNRA
+463 GWYLYNQA
-471 PDMESII
+471 PAMSSII

-496 WFNGLLTSRTRLFI
+496 WFNGLLTAKTHLHI
-510 KGNGIVDLAKLQEM
+510 KGNEICDLARLQAL
-524 VADVSHH
+524 VDDVSHH
-531 FPLRLP
+531 FPLRVP

-561 DPTAAFRN
+561 DPTSAFGN

-579 DVFSFGEEQK
+579 DVFSFGQQQQ
-589 CLIGSVDLLYRNS
+589 CLVGSIDLLYRNS

-613 EQAMIEALKTI
+613 EQAMTDALKTI
-624 LGKMHQDAAPPDSV
+624 LGKMHQDAAPPDTV

-655 QQMISE
+655 QQLVSE

-672 DTGRF
+672 EPGRF
-677 KALRVSGQT
+677 KALHVAGQT

-694 NVSVQKLE
+694 SVSVQKLE
-702 NAIEFYGAISH
+702 NAVEFYGAISN
-713 NKLHGLSVQVETNH
+713 NKLHGRSIKMETDQTR
-727 VKLPAVV
+727 LPAVV
-734 DGFASEGII
+734 NGYASEGII
-743 QFFFEDA
+743 QFFFEDTS
-750 DNNDSGFNIYILDE
+750 DDHGFNIYILDE
-764 SNRAEVYHHC
+764 ANRVEVYHHC

-796 TYGSSFINF
+796 TYDASFINF
-805 NLPQFYQIVE
+805 NLPQFYQIVK
-815 VDGRTQVIPFRT
+815 VDERLQVIPFRSQTLT
-827 QAIAAAIP
+827 QLCA
-835 TSGTLPPRRCCSSAT
+835 TLPDNDSISDT
-850 RRFGRIRRDAPLSGN
+850 RRY
-865 TSLTELHRL
+865 
-874 TGLLAR
+874 
-880 RLLQQ
+880 Q
-885 IPEGF
+885 
-890 AAAIAD
+890 
-896 PLVAF
+896 
-901 EIEVIAALF
+901 
-910 GGQPHLVQ
+910 
-918 RLLTVNNDFAA
+918 
-929 VFKADGQHAAVD
+929 
-941 FAVDVAIAVPVVQ
+941 
-954 TFFDGHPQA
+954 
-963 IGQAME
+963 
-969 FTVVHNLILLF
+969 VH

>member
-28 GPAFQQV
+28 KPAFQRV

-43 HYHHPLM
+43 HHHHPLM
-50 PGYLDGNVP
+50 PGYLNGNVP
-59 RGICLYTPDETQ
+59 HGICLYTPDETQ
-71 RHYLEELELHRGM
+71 QEYLNDLEDKWGSPFDKPAR
-84 QTQEPP
+84 
-90 KGELPITG
+90 GELPITG
-98 VYSMGSTSSV
+98 VYSMGSTSSI

-120 CHQAWLDS
+120 CHQSWLDN
-128 EERQLLQRKC
+128 EERTRLQQKC
-138 SLLESWAASLG
+138 SLLEKWAASMG

-201 NMVPCDEEEHYDDYV
+201 NMVPGEEEAHYDEYV
-216 MGLYAQGVLTPN
+216 LSLYAQGALTPN

-272 SWEYPNNRL
+272 SWEYPNTQL
-281 LAKDIKQRL
+281 LATDIKHRL
-290 HDGEIV
+290 HQGEIV
-296 SFGLDPYCM
+296 SFGLDAYCM
-305 MLERVTTYLQAI
+305 MLERVTRYLTDI
-317 EDETR
+317 NDTTR
-322 LDLVRRC
+322 LDLARRC

-335 EKLSRERACVG
+335 EKLSLAKACVG
-346 WRREVVSQLVNAWGW
+346 WRREILSQLVSEWGW
-361 DEKRLMMLDNRAN
+361 SEERLAMLDNRAN
-374 WKIDEVRKAHN
+374 WKIERVREAHN

-446 EPNLTFIHVPP
+446 ENDLTFIHVPV

-463 GWYLYNRA
+463 GWYLYNQA
-471 PDMESII
+471 PAMDSIV

-496 WFNGLLTSRTRLFI
+496 YFNGLLTPQTRLHI
-510 KGNGIVDLAKLQEM
+510 KSGNLCDTAKLQEL

-553 AIIVNLEY
+553 AIIVNLEN

-579 DVFSFGEEQK
+579 DVFSFGQQQQ
-589 CLIGSVDLLYRNS
+589 CLVGSIDLLYRNS

-607 TLHFNG
+607 TLHFSG
-613 EQAMIEALKTI
+613 EQSVLEALKTI
-624 LGKMHQDAAPPDSV
+624 LGKMHQDAAPPESV

-644 QHLRGLIRTRV
+644 QHLRGLIRTRI
-655 QQMISE
+655 QQLVSE

-666 LSSTRQ
+666 LSSTRLEP
-672 DTGRF
+672 GRF
-677 KALRVSGQT
+677 KAVRVAGQT

-694 NVSVQKLE
+694 SVSVQKLE
-702 NAIEFYGAISH
+702 NAVEFYGAISN
-713 NKLHGLSVQVETNH
+713 NKLHGLSIKVETDQVH
-727 VKLPAVV
+727 LPPVV

-743 QFFFEDA
+743 QFFFEDTS
-750 DNNDSGFNIYILDE
+750 DDKGFNIYILDE
-764 SNRAEVYHHC
+764 SNRVEVYHHC

-805 NLPQFYQIVE
+805 NLPQFYQIVQL
-815 VDGRTQVIPFRT
+815 DGRTQVIPFR
-827 QAIAAAIP
+827 
-835 TSGTLPPRRCCSSAT
+835 SNVLSS
-850 RRFGRIRRDAPLSGN
+850 LC
-865 TSLTELHRL
+865 
-874 TGLLAR
+874 
-880 RLLQQ
+880 
-885 IPEGF
+885 
-890 AAAIAD
+890 
-896 PLVAF
+896 V
-901 EIEVIAALF
+901 
-910 GGQPHLVQ
+910 
-918 RLLTVNNDFAA
+918 TV
-929 VFKADGQHAAVD
+929 ADGAAQPLKQQ
-941 FAVDVAIAVPVVQ
+941 FQ
-954 TFFDGHPQA
+954 LH
-963 IGQAME
+963 
-969 FTVVHNLILLF
+969 

>member
-1 MYLYIETL
+1 LYLYIETL

-28 GPAFQQV
+28 KPAFQRV

-43 HYHHPLM
+43 HHHHPLM
-50 PGYLDGNVP
+50 PGYLNGNVP
-59 RGICLYTPDETQ
+59 HGICIYTPDETQ
-71 RHYLEELELHRGM
+71 QAYLNDLEDKWGSPFEKM
-84 QTQEPP
+84 AT
-90 KGELPITG
+90 GELPITAL
-98 VYSMGSTSSV
+98 YSMGSTSSI
-108 GQSCSSDLDIWV
+108 GQSCTSDLDIWV
-120 CHQAWLDS
+120 CHQSWLDN
-128 EERQLLQRKC
+128 EERSRLQQKC
-138 SLLESWAASLG
+138 SLLEKWAASMG

-201 NMVPCDEEEHYDDYV
+201 NMVPGEEEAHYDEYV
-216 MGLYAQGVLTPN
+216 LSLYSQGVLTPN
-228 EWLDLGGLSS
+228 EWLDLGGLST

-272 SWEYPNNRL
+272 SWEYPKTQL
-281 LAKDIKQRL
+281 LAMGIKHRL
-290 HDGEIV
+290 HQGEIV
-296 SFGLDPYCM
+296 CFGLDAYCM
-305 MLERVTTYLQAI
+305 MLERVTHYLTEI
-317 EDETR
+317 NDTTR

-335 EKLSRERACVG
+335 EKLSQSNNATIG
-346 WRREVVSQLVNAWGW
+346 WRREILSQLVSEWGW
-361 DEKRLMMLDNRAN
+361 DEERLEILDNRAN
-374 WKIDEVRKAHN
+374 WKIERVREAHN

-446 EPNLTFIHVPP
+446 ENDLTFIHVPI

-463 GWYLYNRA
+463 GWYLYNQA
-471 PDMESII
+471 PEMSSIV

-496 WFNGLLTSRTRLFI
+496 YFNGLLTSRTRLHI
-510 KGNGIVDLAKLQEM
+510 KSGNICDTAKLQEL
-524 VADVSHH
+524 VTDVSHH
-531 FPLRLP
+531 FPLRLA

-553 AIIVNLEY
+553 AIIVNLEN

-579 DVFSFGEEQK
+579 DVFSFGQQQQ
-589 CLIGSVDLLYRNS
+589 CLVGSIDLLYRNS

-607 TLHFNG
+607 TLHFSG
-613 EQAMIEALKTI
+613 EQSVLEALKTI
-624 LGKMHQDAAPPDSV
+624 LGKMHQDAAPPESV

-644 QHLRGLIRTRV
+644 QHLRGLIRTRI
-655 QQMISE
+655 QQLVSE

-666 LSSTRQ
+666 LSSTRLEP
-672 DTGRF
+672 GRF
-677 KALRVSGQT
+677 KAVRVAGQT

-694 NVSVQKLE
+694 SVSVQKLE
-702 NAIEFYGAISH
+702 NAVEFYGAISN
-713 NKLHGLSVQVETNH
+713 NKLHGLSIKVETDQVH
-727 VKLPAVV
+727 LPPVV

-743 QFFFEDA
+743 QFFFEDTT
-750 DNNDSGFNIYILDE
+750 DDKGFNIYILDE
-764 SNRAEVYHHC
+764 SNRVEVYHHC

-805 NLPQFYQIVE
+805 NLPQFYQIVHI
-815 VDGRTQVIPFRT
+815 DGRTQVIPFRSN
-827 QAIAAAIP
+827 A
-835 TSGTLPPRRCCSSAT
+835 
-850 RRFGRIRRDAPLSGN
+850 LSN
-865 TSLTELHRL
+865 LCIS
-874 TGLLAR
+874 
-880 RLLQQ
+880 
-885 IPEGF
+885 
-890 AAAIAD
+890 
-896 PLVAF
+896 V
-901 EIEVIAALF
+901 
-910 GGQPHLVQ
+910 
-918 RLLTVNNDFAA
+918 
-929 VFKADGQHAAVD
+929 ADGNAAQPLKQQ
-941 FAVDVAIAVPVVQ
+941 FQ
-954 TFFDGHPQA
+954 LH
-963 IGQAME
+963 
-969 FTVVHNLILLF
+969 

>member
-28 GPAFQQV
+28 KPAFQRV

-43 HYHHPLM
+43 HHHHPLM
-50 PGYLDGNVP
+50 PGYLNGNVP
-59 RGICLYTPDETQ
+59 HGICIYTPDETQ
-71 RHYLEELELHRGM
+71 QAYLNDLEDKWGSPFEKM
-84 QTQEPP
+84 AT
-90 KGELPITG
+90 GELPITAL
-98 VYSMGSTSSV
+98 YSMGSTSSI
-108 GQSCSSDLDIWV
+108 GQSCTSDLDIWV
-120 CHQAWLDS
+120 CHQSWLDN
-128 EERQLLQRKC
+128 EERSRLQQKC
-138 SLLESWAASLG
+138 SLLEKWAASMG

-201 NMVPCDEEEHYDDYV
+201 NMVPGEEEAHYDEYV
-216 MGLYAQGVLTPN
+216 LSLYSQGVLTPN
-228 EWLDLGGLSS
+228 EWLDLGGLST

-272 SWEYPNNRL
+272 SWEYPKTQL
-281 LAKDIKQRL
+281 LAMGIKHRL
-290 HDGEIV
+290 HQGEIV
-296 SFGLDPYCM
+296 CFGLDAYCM
-305 MLERVTTYLQAI
+305 MLERVTHYLTEI
-317 EDETR
+317 NDTTR

-335 EKLSRERACVG
+335 EKLSQSNNATIG
-346 WRREVVSQLVNAWGW
+346 WRREILSQLVSEWGW
-361 DEKRLMMLDNRAN
+361 DEERLEILDNRAN
-374 WKIDEVRKAHN
+374 WKIERVREAHN

-446 EPNLTFIHVPP
+446 ENDLTFIHVPI

-463 GWYLYNRA
+463 GWYLYNQA
-471 PDMESII
+471 PEMSSIV

-496 WFNGLLTSRTRLFI
+496 YFNGLLTSRTRLHI
-510 KGNGIVDLAKLQEM
+510 KSGNICDTAKLQEL
-524 VADVSHH
+524 VTDVSHH
-531 FPLRLP
+531 FPLRLA

-553 AIIVNLEY
+553 AIIVNLEN

-579 DVFSFGEEQK
+579 DVFSFGQQQQ
-589 CLIGSVDLLYRNS
+589 CLVGSIDLLYRNS

-607 TLHFNG
+607 TLHFSG
-613 EQAMIEALKTI
+613 KQSVLEALKTI
-624 LGKMHQDAAPPDSV
+624 LGKMHQDAAPPESV

-644 QHLRGLIRTRV
+644 QHLRGLIRTRI
-655 QQMISE
+655 QQLVSE

-666 LSSTRQ
+666 LSSTRLEP
-672 DTGRF
+672 GRF
-677 KALRVSGQT
+677 KAVRVAGQT

-694 NVSVQKLE
+694 SVSVQKLE
-702 NAIEFYGAISH
+702 NAVEFYGAISN
-713 NKLHGLSVQVETNH
+713 NKLHGLSIKVETDQVH
-727 VKLPAVV
+727 LPPVV

-743 QFFFEDA
+743 QFFFEDTT
-750 DNNDSGFNIYILDE
+750 DDKGFNIYILDE
-764 SNRAEVYHHC
+764 SNRVEVYHHC

-805 NLPQFYQIVE
+805 NLPQFYQIVHI
-815 VDGRTQVIPFRT
+815 DGRTQVIPFRSN
-827 QAIAAAIP
+827 A
-835 TSGTLPPRRCCSSAT
+835 
-850 RRFGRIRRDAPLSGN
+850 LSN
-865 TSLTELHRL
+865 LC
-874 TGLLAR
+874 
-880 RLLQQ
+880 
-885 IPEGF
+885 I
-890 AAAIAD
+890 
-896 PLVAF
+896 
-901 EIEVIAALF
+901 
-910 GGQPHLVQ
+910 
-918 RLLTVNNDFAA
+918 TV
-929 VFKADGQHAAVD
+929 ADGNAAQPLKQQ
-941 FAVDVAIAVPVVQ
+941 FQ
-954 TFFDGHPQA
+954 LH
-963 IGQAME
+963 
-969 FTVVHNLILLF
+969 

>member
-28 GPAFQQV
+28 KPAFQRV

-43 HYHHPLM
+43 HHHHPLM
-50 PGYLDGNVP
+50 PGYLNGNVP
-59 RGICLYTPDETQ
+59 HGICLYTPDETQ
-71 RHYLEELELHRGM
+71 QDYLNDLEDKWGS
-84 QTQEPP
+84 PFDKP
-90 KGELPITG
+90 ASGELPITG
-98 VYSMGSTSSV
+98 VYSMGSTSSI
-108 GQSCSSDLDIWV
+108 GQSCSSDLDICV
-120 CHQAWLDS
+120 CHQSWLDN
-128 EERQLLQRKC
+128 EERTRLQQKC
-138 SLLESWAASLG
+138 SLLEKWAASMG

-201 NMVPCDEEEHYDDYV
+201 NMVPGEEEAHYDEYV
-216 MGLYAQGVLTPN
+216 LSLYAQGALTPN

-272 SWEYPNNRL
+272 SWEYPNTQL
-281 LAKDIKQRL
+281 LATDIKHRL
-290 HDGEIV
+290 HQGEIV
-296 SFGLDPYCM
+296 SFGLDAYCM
-305 MLERVTTYLQAI
+305 MLERVTRYLTDI
-317 EDETR
+317 NDTTR
-322 LDLVRRC
+322 LDLARRC

-335 EKLSRERACVG
+335 EKLSLAKACVG
-346 WRREVVSQLVNAWGW
+346 WRREILSQLVSEWGW
-361 DEKRLMMLDNRAN
+361 SEERLAMLDNRAN
-374 WKIDEVRKAHN
+374 WKIERVREAHN

-446 EPNLTFIHVPP
+446 ENDLTFIHVPV

-463 GWYLYNRA
+463 GWYLYNQA
-471 PDMESII
+471 PAMDSIV

-496 WFNGLLTSRTRLFI
+496 YFNGLLTPQTRLHI
-510 KGNGIVDLAKLQEM
+510 KSGNLCDTAKLQEL

-553 AIIVNLEY
+553 AIIVNLEN

-579 DVFSFGEEQK
+579 DVFSFGQQQQ
-589 CLIGSVDLLYRNS
+589 CLVGSIDLLYRNS

-607 TLHFNG
+607 TLHFSG
-613 EQAMIEALKTI
+613 EQSVLEALKTI
-624 LGKMHQDAAPPDSV
+624 LGKMHQDAAPPESV

-644 QHLRGLIRTRV
+644 QHLRGLIRTRI
-655 QQMISE
+655 QQLVSE

-666 LSSTRQ
+666 LSSTRLEP
-672 DTGRF
+672 GRF
-677 KALRVSGQT
+677 KAVRVAGQT

-694 NVSVQKLE
+694 SVSVQKLE
-702 NAIEFYGAISH
+702 NAVEFYGAISN
-713 NKLHGLSVQVETNH
+713 NKLHGLSIKVETDQVH
-727 VKLPAVV
+727 LPPVV

-743 QFFFEDA
+743 QFFFEDTS
-750 DNNDSGFNIYILDE
+750 DDKGFNIYILDE
-764 SNRAEVYHHC
+764 SNRVEVYHHC

-805 NLPQFYQIVE
+805 NLPQFYQIVQL
-815 VDGRTQVIPFRT
+815 DGRTQVIPFR
-827 QAIAAAIP
+827 
-835 TSGTLPPRRCCSSAT
+835 SNVLSS
-850 RRFGRIRRDAPLSGN
+850 LC
-865 TSLTELHRL
+865 
-874 TGLLAR
+874 
-880 RLLQQ
+880 
-885 IPEGF
+885 
-890 AAAIAD
+890 
-896 PLVAF
+896 V
-901 EIEVIAALF
+901 
-910 GGQPHLVQ
+910 
-918 RLLTVNNDFAA
+918 TV
-929 VFKADGQHAAVD
+929 ADGAAQPLKQQ
-941 FAVDVAIAVPVVQ
+941 FQ
-954 TFFDGHPQA
+954 LH
-963 IGQAME
+963 
-969 FTVVHNLILLF
+969 